1 MCNRI
6 FYISRVIVPGSPAIL
21 SAEADPER
29 RIAPLRGGKNVS
41 EHHDSIYENTQYPPR
56 ERREHREEHS
66 RRPRKRR
73 GSRAGLVLKVL
84 GTLLLVALVTGA
96 FLCCFG
102 AVYIKT
108 VILPV
113 AQSFNM
119 NDFDVGENSVMYY
132 QDKSTG
138 EYKELTTLLNT
149 TSSVWVEWDDIPKY
163 LKDAAVA
170 VEDKR
175 FYTHPGVDWMR
186 TGKAVLC
193 MFTGQDIQGGST
205 ITQQLIK
212 NLTGYNETTVKRKVI
227 EIFRALEFTK
237 KYSKDYTL
245 EWYLNIIPMGGK
257 YKGVGSASYAYFGKP
272 VNELSLAECASLI
285 SITNNP
291 SMYSPYSTARFEDPD
306 TGEILTAR
314 DKNKERQELV
324 LWLMKDQGKI
334 SQEEYDQAV
343 AEELVFVRSESETQ
357 ETDIYSWY
365 EEQVITDVKNDLM
378 DKYDYSEEMAAR
390 MLARGGL
397 RIYTCVDLDVQKA
410 AEKVYE
416 NRDNLNYTSSN
427 GQLMQSAITIID
439 NSTGDIAAIVGRVGE
454 KTGNRWKN
462 FATEAY
468 RQPGSSIKPL
478 SVYSPGLEMGVITP
492 ITIMDDYPYQ
502 LMNGSPWP
510 INSGS
515 AKYRGLTTVRS
526 GLARSVNTIALRVL
540 ADRVTVDASFNFVES
555 RYHIDL
561 VQAQQSGDTVQSD
574 MSLAPLSM
582 GGLTKG
588 VTTRQMATA
597 FAVFPSGGIYRNSRT
612 YTKVTHMVNGVE
624 EVLIENPSVQEQAVK
639 PTTAYYMN
647 SMLSGVV
654 SAEGTAGSARFSS
667 AIDIAGKTGTTSSSY
682 DRWFVGYTPY
692 YTAAVWTGYEYN
704 ARMSGTNRAIG
715 MWKLVMEQVH
725 QGLSAKKFSQPDGL
739 TTVTVC
745 KDSGLLA
752 TSYCEMDPRGSRAFT
767 DRVFRDDAPT
777 EFCTCHTQESVVTMC
792 KASPILAADGSETGL
807 WHLAGEYCPEDQLV
821 QFSLVQ
827 YDRTP
832 VGNAVAGD
840 NAYLYSTIEAEG
852 SCTVHTT
859 APIPDPEVPVSPEQP
874 EQPGTPD
881 QSGQPDSTPSQD
893 VLQNRLP

>member
-1 MCNRI
+1 M
-6 FYISRVIVPGSPAIL
+6 
-21 SAEADPER
+21 
-29 RIAPLRGGKNVS
+29 S

-56 ERREHREEHS
+56 EHQE
-66 RRPRKRR
+66 RPRRR
-73 GSRAGLVLKVL
+73 RRRSSPAAAVLKVL
-84 GTLLLVALVTGA
+84 GTLLLVGLVTGA

-108 VILPV
+108 VIIPV
-113 AQSFNM
+113 AQEFTM

-138 EYKELTTLLNT
+138 EYKELVTLLNT
-149 TSSVWVEWDDIPKY
+149 TSSIWVDSDEIPKY
-163 LKDAAVA
+163 LKEAAVA

-175 FYTHPGVDWMR
+175 FYTHPGVDWVR

-212 NLTGYNETTVKRKVI
+212 NLTGYNETTVKRKVV

-257 YKGVGSASYAYFGKP
+257 YKGVGSASYYYFGKP
-272 VNELSLAECASLI
+272 VSELSLAECASLI

-314 DKNKERQELV
+314 DKNKQRQELV

-343 AEELVFVRSESETQ
+343 AEELNFVRGEGETQ

-378 DKYDYSEEMAAR
+378 EKYNYSEDVADR

-397 RIYTCVDLDVQKA
+397 RIYTCVDLDVQHA
-410 AEKVYE
+410 AERIYE
-416 NRDNLNYTSSN
+416 NRDNLNFTSSN

-462 FATEAY
+462 LATDAY
-468 RQPGSSIKPL
+468 RQPGSSLKPL
-478 SVYSPGLEMGVITP
+478 SVYSPGLEMGVISP
-492 ITIMDDYPYQ
+492 ITVVDDYPYQ
-502 LMNGSPWP
+502 VLNGSPWP

-515 AKYRGLTTVRS
+515 ARYKGLTTVRQ
-526 GLARSVNTIALRVL
+526 GLAQSVNTIALRVL
-540 ADRVTVDASFNFVES
+540 ADRVTVDASFDFVQS

-597 FAVFPSGGIYRNSRT
+597 FAAFPSGGIYRTSRT
-612 YTKVTHMVNGVE
+612 YTKVTHMVNDVE
-624 EVLIENPSVQEQAVK
+624 EVLLDNASTQEQAVK

-654 SAEGTAGSARFSS
+654 SSAGTAGSARFSS
-667 AIDIAGKTGTTSSSY
+667 SMGIAGKTGTTSSAY

-704 ARMSGTNRAIG
+704 ARMSGPNRAIA

-725 QGLSAKKFSQPDGL
+725 KDLSAKKFAEPDGL

-767 DRVFRDDAPT
+767 DRVFREDAPT
-777 EFCTCHTQESVVTMC
+777 EFCTCHTQESVVTVC
-792 KASPILAADGSETGL
+792 KADPILNEDGSETGL
-807 WHLAGEYCPEDQLV
+807 WHLAGEFCPEDQLHQICLV
-821 QFSLVQ
+821 QF
-827 YDRTP
+827 DRTP
-832 VGNAVAGD
+832 VGDAVAAD
-840 NAYLYSTIEAEG
+840 NAYLYSNAESLG
-852 SCTVHTT
+852 VCTVHT
-859 APIPDPEVPVSPEQP
+859 APPEPEPELPPVVDPFDP
-874 EQPGTPD
+874 
-881 QSGQPDSTPSQD
+881 STWFPSTDPTQPSQD
-893 VLQNRLP
+893 LP

>member
-1 MCNRI
+1 M
-6 FYISRVIVPGSPAIL
+6 
-21 SAEADPER
+21 
-29 RIAPLRGGKNVS
+29 S

-56 ERREHREEHS
+56 EHQE
-66 RRPRKRR
+66 RPRRR
-73 GSRAGLVLKVL
+73 RRRSSPATAVLKVL
-84 GTLLLVALVTGA
+84 GTLLLVGLVTGA
-96 FLCCFG
+96 LLCCFG

-108 VILPV
+108 VIIPV
-113 AQSFNM
+113 AQEFTM

-138 EYKELTTLLNT
+138 EYKELVTLLNT
-149 TSSVWVEWDDIPKY
+149 TSSIWVDSDEIPKY
-163 LKDAAVA
+163 LKEAAVA

-175 FYTHPGVDWMR
+175 FYTHPGVDWVR

-212 NLTGYNETTVKRKVI
+212 NLTGYNETTVKRKVV

-257 YKGVGSASYAYFGKP
+257 YKGVGSASYYYFGKP
-272 VNELSLAECASLI
+272 VSELSLAECASLI

-314 DKNKERQELV
+314 DKNKQRQELV

-334 SQEEYDQAV
+334 SQEEYDHAV
-343 AEELVFVRSESETQ
+343 AEELNFVRGEGETQ

-378 DKYDYSEEMAAR
+378 EKYNYSEDVADR

-397 RIYTCVDLDVQKA
+397 RIYTCVDLDVQHA
-410 AEKVYE
+410 AEQIYE
-416 NRDNLNYTSSN
+416 NRDNLNFTSSN

-462 FATEAY
+462 LATDAY
-468 RQPGSSIKPL
+468 RQPGSSLKPL
-478 SVYSPGLEMGVITP
+478 SVYSPGLEMGVISP
-492 ITIMDDYPYQ
+492 ITVVDDYPYQ
-502 LMNGSPWP
+502 VLNGSPWP

-515 AKYRGLTTVRS
+515 ARYKGLTTVRQ
-526 GLARSVNTIALRVL
+526 GLAQSVNTIALRVL
-540 ADRVTVDASFNFVES
+540 ADRVTVDASFDFVQS

-597 FAVFPSGGIYRNSRT
+597 FAAFPSGGIYRTSRT
-612 YTKVTHMVNGVE
+612 YTKVTHMVNDVE
-624 EVLIENPSVQEQAVK
+624 EVLLDNASTQEQAVK

-654 SAEGTAGSARFSS
+654 SSAGTAGSARFSS
-667 AIDIAGKTGTTSSSY
+667 SMGIAGKTGTTSSAY

-704 ARMSGTNRAIG
+704 ARMSGPNRAIA

-725 QGLSAKKFSQPDGL
+725 KDLSAKKFAEPDGL

-767 DRVFRDDAPT
+767 DRVFREDAPT
-777 EFCTCHTQESVVTMC
+777 EFCTCHTQESVVTLC
-792 KASPILAADGSETGL
+792 KADPILNEDGSETGL
-807 WHLAGEYCPEDQLV
+807 WHLAGEFCPEDQFHQICLV
-821 QFSLVQ
+821 QF
-827 YDRTP
+827 DRTP
-832 VGNAVAGD
+832 VGDAVAAD
-840 NAYLYSTIEAEG
+840 NAYLYSNAESLG
-852 SCTVHTT
+852 VCTVHT
-859 APIPDPEVPVSPEQP
+859 APPEPEPELPPVVDPFDP
-874 EQPGTPD
+874 
-881 QSGQPDSTPSQD
+881 STWFPSTDPTQPSQD
-893 VLQNRLP
+893 LP

>member
-1 MCNRI
+1 M
-6 FYISRVIVPGSPAIL
+6 
-21 SAEADPER
+21 
-29 RIAPLRGGKNVS
+29 S

-56 ERREHREEHS
+56 EHQE
-66 RRPRKRR
+66 RPRRR
-73 GSRAGLVLKVL
+73 RRRSSPAAAVLKVL
-84 GTLLLVALVTGA
+84 GTLLLVGLVTGA

-108 VILPV
+108 VIIPV
-113 AQSFNM
+113 AQEFTM
-119 NDFDVGENSVMYY
+119 NDFDVGENSVMFY
-132 QDKSTG
+132 QDQSTG
-138 EYKELTTLLNT
+138 EYKELVTLLNT
-149 TSSVWVEWDDIPKY
+149 TSSIWVDSDEIPKY
-163 LKDAAVA
+163 LKEAAVA

-175 FYTHPGVDWMR
+175 FYTHPGVDWVR

-212 NLTGYNETTVKRKVI
+212 NLTGYNETTVKRKVV

-257 YKGVGSASYAYFGKP
+257 YKGVGSASYYYFGKP
-272 VNELSLAECASLI
+272 VSELSLAECASLI

-314 DKNKERQELV
+314 DKNKQRQELV

-343 AEELVFVRSESETQ
+343 AEELNFVRGEGETQ

-378 DKYDYSEEMAAR
+378 EKYNYSEDVADR

-397 RIYTCVDLDVQKA
+397 RIYTCVDLDVQHA
-410 AEKVYE
+410 AEQIYE
-416 NRDNLNYTSSN
+416 NRDNLNFTSSN

-462 FATEAY
+462 LATDAY
-468 RQPGSSIKPL
+468 RQPGSSLKPL
-478 SVYSPGLEMGVITP
+478 SVYSPGLEMGVISP
-492 ITIMDDYPYQ
+492 ITVVDDYPYQ
-502 LMNGSPWP
+502 VLNGSPWP

-515 AKYRGLTTVRS
+515 ARYKGLTTVRQ
-526 GLARSVNTIALRVL
+526 GLAQSVNTVALRVL
-540 ADRVTVDASFNFVES
+540 ADRVTVDASFDFIQS
-555 RYHIDL
+555 HYHIDL

-597 FAVFPSGGIYRNSRT
+597 FAAFPSGGIYRTSRT
-612 YTKVTHMVNGVE
+612 YTKVTHIVNDVE
-624 EVLIENPSVQEQAVK
+624 EVLLDNASTQEQAVK

-654 SAEGTAGSARFSS
+654 SSAGTAGSARFSS
-667 AIDIAGKTGTTSSSY
+667 SMGIAGKTGTTSSAY

-704 ARMSGTNRAIG
+704 ARMSGPNRAIA

-725 QGLSAKKFSQPDGL
+725 KDLSAKKFAEPDGL

-752 TSYCEMDPRGSRAFT
+752 TSFCEMDPRGSRAFT
-767 DRVFRDDAPT
+767 DRVFREDAPT
-777 EFCTCHTQESVVTMC
+777 EFCTCHTQESVVTLC
-792 KASPILAADGSETGL
+792 KADPILNEDGSETGL
-807 WHLAGEYCPEDQLV
+807 WHLAGDFCPEDQLHQICLV
-821 QFSLVQ
+821 QF
-827 YDRTP
+827 DRTP
-832 VGNAVAGD
+832 VGDAVAAD
-840 NAYLYSTIEAEG
+840 NAYLYSNAESLG
-852 SCTVHTT
+852 VCTVHT
-859 APIPDPEVPVSPEQP
+859 APPEPEPELPPVDPEDPDAPVQP
-874 EQPGTPD
+874 DPD
-881 QSGQPDSTPSQD
+881 QSRFPFGFE
-893 VLQNRLP
+893 LPF

>member
-1 MCNRI
+1 M
-6 FYISRVIVPGSPAIL
+6 
-21 SAEADPER
+21 
-29 RIAPLRGGKNVS
+29 S

-56 ERREHREEHS
+56 EHQERPRR
-66 RRPRKRR
+66 RKRR
-73 GSRAGLVLKVL
+73 SNAASAVLKVL
-84 GTLLLVALVTGA
+84 GTLLLVGLVTGA
-96 FLCCFG
+96 LLCCFG

-108 VILPV
+108 VIIPI
-113 AQSFNM
+113 AQEFTM

-132 QDKSTG
+132 EDKTSG
-138 EYKELTTLLNT
+138 EYKELVTLLNT
-149 TSSVWVEWDDIPKY
+149 TSSIWVDSDEIPKY
-163 LKDAAVA
+163 LKEAAVA

-175 FYTHPGVDWMR
+175 FYTHPGVDWVR

-212 NLTGYNETTVKRKVI
+212 NLTGYNETTVKRKVV

-257 YKGVGSASYAYFGKP
+257 YKGVGSASYYYFGKP
-272 VNELSLAECASLI
+272 VSELSLAECASLI

-314 DKNKERQELV
+314 DKNKQRQELV

-343 AEELVFVRSESETQ
+343 AEELNFVRGEGETQ

-378 DKYDYSEEMAAR
+378 EKYNYSEDVADR

-397 RIYTCVDLDVQKA
+397 RIYTCVDLDVQHA
-410 AEKVYE
+410 AEQIYE
-416 NRDNLNYTSSN
+416 NRDNLNFTSSN

-439 NSTGDIAAIVGRVGE
+439 NSTGDIVAIVGRVGE

-462 FATEAY
+462 LATDAY
-468 RQPGSSIKPL
+468 RQPGSSLKPL
-478 SVYSPGLEMGVITP
+478 SVYSPGLEMGVISP
-492 ITIMDDYPYQ
+492 ITVVDDYPYQ
-502 LMNGSPWP
+502 VLNGSPWP

-515 AKYRGLTTVRS
+515 ARYKGLTTVRQ
-526 GLARSVNTIALRVL
+526 GLAQSVNTIALRVL
-540 ADRVTVDASFNFVES
+540 ADRVTVDASFDFVQS

-561 VQAQQSGDTVQSD
+561 VQAQRSGDTVQSD

-597 FAVFPSGGIYRNSRT
+597 FAAFPSGGIYRTSRT
-612 YTKVTHMVNGVE
+612 YTKVTHIVNDVE
-624 EVLIENPSVQEQAVK
+624 EVLLDNASTQEQAVK

-654 SAEGTAGSARFSS
+654 SSAGTAGSARFSS
-667 AIDIAGKTGTTSSSY
+667 SMGIAGKTGTTSSAY

-704 ARMSGTNRAIG
+704 ARMSGPNRAIA

-725 QGLSAKKFSQPDGL
+725 KDLSAKKFAEPDGL

-767 DRVFRDDAPT
+767 DRVFREDAPT
-777 EFCTCHTQESVVTMC
+777 EFCTCHTQESVVTVC
-792 KASPILAADGSETGL
+792 KADPILNEDGSETGL
-807 WHLAGEYCPEDQLV
+807 WHLAGEFCPEDQFHQICLV
-821 QFSLVQ
+821 QF
-827 YDRTP
+827 DRTP
-832 VGNAVAGD
+832 VGDAVAAD
-840 NAYLYSTIEAEG
+840 NAYLYSNAESLG
-852 SCTVHTT
+852 VCTVHT
-859 APIPDPEVPVSPEQP
+859 APPEPEPELPPVVDPFDP
-874 EQPGTPD
+874 
-881 QSGQPDSTPSQD
+881 STWFPSTDPTQPSQD
-893 VLQNRLP
+893 LP

>member
-1 MCNRI
+1 M
-6 FYISRVIVPGSPAIL
+6 
-21 SAEADPER
+21 
-29 RIAPLRGGKNVS
+29 S

-56 ERREHREEHS
+56 EHQE
-66 RRPRKRR
+66 RPRRR
-73 GSRAGLVLKVL
+73 RRRSSPAAAVLKVL
-84 GTLLLVALVTGA
+84 GTLLLVGLVTGA

-108 VILPV
+108 VIIPI
-113 AQSFNM
+113 AQEFTM

-132 QDKSTG
+132 EDKTSG
-138 EYKELTTLLNT
+138 EYKELVTLLNT
-149 TSSVWVEWDDIPKY
+149 TSSIWVDSDEIPKY
-163 LKDAAVA
+163 LKEAAVA

-175 FYTHPGVDWMR
+175 FYTHPGVDWVR

-212 NLTGYNETTVKRKVI
+212 NLTGYNETTVKRKVV

-257 YKGVGSASYAYFGKP
+257 YKGVGSASYYYFGKP
-272 VNELSLAECASLI
+272 VSELSLAECASLI

-314 DKNKERQELV
+314 DKNKQRQELV

-343 AEELVFVRSESETQ
+343 AEELNFVRGEGETQ

-378 DKYDYSEEMAAR
+378 EKYNYSEDVADR

-397 RIYTCVDLDVQKA
+397 RIYTCVDLDVQRA
-410 AEKVYE
+410 AEQIYE
-416 NRDNLNYTSSN
+416 KRDNLNFTSSN

-462 FATEAY
+462 LATDAY
-468 RQPGSSIKPL
+468 RQPGSSLKPL
-478 SVYSPGLEMGVITP
+478 SVYSPGLEMGVISP
-492 ITIMDDYPYQ
+492 ISVVDDYPYQ
-502 LMNGSPWP
+502 VLNGSPWP

-515 AKYRGLTTVRS
+515 ARYKGLTTVRQ
-526 GLARSVNTIALRVL
+526 GLAQSVNTVALRVL
-540 ADRVTVDASFNFVES
+540 ADRVTVDASFDFVQS

-597 FAVFPSGGIYRNSRT
+597 FAAFPSGGIYRTSRT
-612 YTKVTHMVNGVE
+612 YTKVTHIVNDVE
-624 EVLIENPSVQEQAVK
+624 EVLLDNASTQEQAVK

-654 SAEGTAGSARFSS
+654 SSAGTAGSARFSS
-667 AIDIAGKTGTTSSSY
+667 SMGIAGKTGTTSSAY

-704 ARMSGTNRAIG
+704 ARMSGPNRAIA

-725 QGLSAKKFSQPDGL
+725 KDLSAKKFAEPDGL

-752 TSYCEMDPRGSRAFT
+752 TSFCEMDPRGSRAFT
-767 DRVFRDDAPT
+767 DRVFREDAPT
-777 EFCTCHTQESVVTMC
+777 EFCTCHTQESVVTVC
-792 KASPILAADGSETGL
+792 KADPILNEDGSETGL
-807 WHLAGEYCPEDQLV
+807 WHLAGEFCPEDQLHQICLV
-821 QFSLVQ
+821 QF
-827 YDRTP
+827 DRTP
-832 VGNAVAGD
+832 VGDAVAAD
-840 NAYLYSTIEAEG
+840 NAYLYSNTESLG
-852 SCTVHTT
+852 VCTVHT
-859 APIPDPEVPVSPEQP
+859 APPEPEPELPPVVDPFDP
-874 EQPGTPD
+874 
-881 QSGQPDSTPSQD
+881 STWFPSTDPTQPSQD
-893 VLQNRLP
+893 LP

>member
-1 MCNRI
+1 M
-6 FYISRVIVPGSPAIL
+6 
-21 SAEADPER
+21 
-29 RIAPLRGGKNVS
+29 S

-56 ERREHREEHS
+56 EHQE
-66 RRPRKRR
+66 RPRRR
-73 GSRAGLVLKVL
+73 RRRSSPAAAVLKVL
-84 GTLLLVALVTGA
+84 GTLLLVGLVTGA
-96 FLCCFG
+96 LLCCFG

-108 VILPV
+108 VIIPV
-113 AQSFNM
+113 AQEFTM

-138 EYKELTTLLNT
+138 EYKELVTLLNT
-149 TSSVWVEWDDIPKY
+149 TSSIWVDSDEIPKY
-163 LKDAAVA
+163 LKEAAVA

-175 FYTHPGVDWMR
+175 FYTHPGVDWVR

-212 NLTGYNETTVKRKVI
+212 NLTGYNETTVKRKVV

-257 YKGVGSASYAYFGKP
+257 YKGVGSASYYYFGKP
-272 VNELSLAECASLI
+272 VSELSLAECASLI

-314 DKNKERQELV
+314 DKNKQRQELV

-343 AEELVFVRSESETQ
+343 AEELNFVRGEGETQ

-378 DKYDYSEEMAAR
+378 EKYNYSEDVADR

-397 RIYTCVDLDVQKA
+397 RIYTCVDLDVQHA
-410 AEKVYE
+410 AERIYE

-462 FATEAY
+462 LATDAY
-468 RQPGSSIKPL
+468 RQPGSSLKPL
-478 SVYSPGLEMGVITP
+478 SVYSPGLEMGVISP
-492 ITIMDDYPYQ
+492 ITVVDDYPYQ
-502 LMNGSPWP
+502 VLNGSPWP

-515 AKYRGLTTVRS
+515 ARYKGLTTVRQ
-526 GLARSVNTIALRVL
+526 GLAQSVNTIALRVL
-540 ADRVTVDASFNFVES
+540 ADRVTVDASFDFVQS

-597 FAVFPSGGIYRNSRT
+597 FAAFPSGGIYRTSRT
-612 YTKVTHMVNGVE
+612 YTKVTHMVNDVE
-624 EVLIENPSVQEQAVK
+624 EVLLDNASTQEQAVK

-654 SAEGTAGSARFSS
+654 SSAGTAGSARFSS
-667 AIDIAGKTGTTSSSY
+667 SMGIAGKTGTTSSAY

-704 ARMSGTNRAIG
+704 ARMSGPNRAIA

-725 QGLSAKKFSQPDGL
+725 KDLSAKKFAEPDGL

-767 DRVFRDDAPT
+767 DRVFREDAPT
-777 EFCTCHTQESVVTMC
+777 EFCTCHTQESVVTVC
-792 KASPILAADGSETGL
+792 KADPILNEDGSETGL
-807 WHLAGEYCPEDQLV
+807 WHLAGEFCPEDQLHQICLV
-821 QFSLVQ
+821 QF
-827 YDRTP
+827 DRTP
-832 VGNAVAGD
+832 VGDAVAAD
-840 NAYLYSTIEAEG
+840 NAYLYSNAESLG
-852 SCTVHTT
+852 VCTVHT
-859 APIPDPEVPVSPEQP
+859 APPEPEPELPPVVDPFDP
-874 EQPGTPD
+874 
-881 QSGQPDSTPSQD
+881 STWFPSTDPTQPSQD
-893 VLQNRLP
+893 LP

>member
-1 MCNRI
+1 M
-6 FYISRVIVPGSPAIL
+6 
-21 SAEADPER
+21 
-29 RIAPLRGGKNVS
+29 S

-56 ERREHREEHS
+56 EHQE
-66 RRPRKRR
+66 RPRRR
-73 GSRAGLVLKVL
+73 RRRSSPAAAVLKVL
-84 GTLLLVALVTGA
+84 GTLLLVGLVTGA
-96 FLCCFG
+96 LLCCFG

-108 VILPV
+108 VIIPI
-113 AQSFNM
+113 AQEFTM

-138 EYKELTTLLNT
+138 EYKELVTLLNT
-149 TSSVWVEWDDIPKY
+149 TSSIWVDSDEIPKY
-163 LKDAAVA
+163 LKEAAVA

-175 FYTHPGVDWMR
+175 FYTHPGVDWVR

-212 NLTGYNETTVKRKVI
+212 NLTGYNETTVKRKVV

-257 YKGVGSASYAYFGKP
+257 YKGVGSASYYYFGKP
-272 VNELSLAECASLI
+272 VSELSLAECASLI

-314 DKNKERQELV
+314 DKNKQRQELV

-334 SQEEYDQAV
+334 SQEEYDHAV
-343 AEELVFVRSESETQ
+343 AEELNFVRGEGETQ

-378 DKYDYSEEMAAR
+378 EKYNYSEDVADR

-397 RIYTCVDLDVQKA
+397 RIYTCVDLDVQHA
-410 AEKVYE
+410 AEQIYE
-416 NRDNLNYTSSN
+416 NRDNLNFTSSN

-462 FATEAY
+462 LATDAY
-468 RQPGSSIKPL
+468 RQPGSSLKPL
-478 SVYSPGLEMGVITP
+478 SVYSPGLEMGVISP
-492 ITIMDDYPYQ
+492 ITVVDDYPYQ
-502 LMNGSPWP
+502 VLNGSPWP

-515 AKYRGLTTVRS
+515 ARYKGLTTVRQ
-526 GLARSVNTIALRVL
+526 GLAQSVNTIALRVL
-540 ADRVTVDASFNFVES
+540 ADRVTVDASFDFVQS

-597 FAVFPSGGIYRNSRT
+597 FAAFPSGGIYRTSRT
-612 YTKVTHMVNGVE
+612 YTKVTHIVNDVE
-624 EVLIENPSVQEQAVK
+624 EVLLDNASTQEQAVK

-654 SAEGTAGSARFSS
+654 SSAGTAGSARFSS
-667 AIDIAGKTGTTSSSY
+667 SMGIAGKTGTTSSAY

-704 ARMSGTNRAIG
+704 ARMSGPNRAIA

-725 QGLSAKKFSQPDGL
+725 KDLSAKKFAEPDGL

-767 DRVFRDDAPT
+767 DRVFREDAPT
-777 EFCTCHTQESVVTMC
+777 EFCTCHTQESVVTVC
-792 KASPILAADGSETGL
+792 KADPILNEDGSETGL
-807 WHLAGEYCPEDQLV
+807 WHLAGEFCPEDQLHQICLV
-821 QFSLVQ
+821 QF
-827 YDRTP
+827 DRTP
-832 VGNAVAGD
+832 VGDAVAAD
-840 NAYLYSTIEAEG
+840 NAYLYSNAESLG
-852 SCTVHTT
+852 VCTVHT
-859 APIPDPEVPVSPEQP
+859 APPEPEPELPPVVDPFDP
-874 EQPGTPD
+874 
-881 QSGQPDSTPSQD
+881 STWFPSTDPTQPSQD
-893 VLQNRLP
+893 LP

>member
-1 MCNRI
+1 M
-6 FYISRVIVPGSPAIL
+6 
-21 SAEADPER
+21 
-29 RIAPLRGGKNVS
+29 S

-56 ERREHREEHS
+56 EHQE
-66 RRPRKRR
+66 RPRRR
-73 GSRAGLVLKVL
+73 RRRSSPAAAVLKVL
-84 GTLLLVALVTGA
+84 GTLLLVGLVTGA

-108 VILPV
+108 VIIPV
-113 AQSFNM
+113 AQEFTM
-119 NDFDVGENSVMYY
+119 NDFDVGENSVMFY
-132 QDKSTG
+132 QDQSTG
-138 EYKELTTLLNT
+138 EYKELVTLLNT
-149 TSSVWVEWDDIPKY
+149 TSSIWVDSDEIPKY
-163 LKDAAVA
+163 LKEAAVA

-175 FYTHPGVDWMR
+175 FYTHPGVDWVR

-212 NLTGYNETTVKRKVI
+212 NLTGYNETTVKRKVV

-257 YKGVGSASYAYFGKP
+257 YKGVGSASYYYFGKP
-272 VNELSLAECASLI
+272 VSELSLAECASLI

-314 DKNKERQELV
+314 DKNKQRQELV

-343 AEELVFVRSESETQ
+343 AEELNFVRGEGETQ

-378 DKYDYSEEMAAR
+378 EKYNYSEDVADR

-397 RIYTCVDLDVQKA
+397 RIYTCVDLDVQHA
-410 AEKVYE
+410 AEQIYE
-416 NRDNLNYTSSN
+416 NRDNLNFTSSN

-462 FATEAY
+462 LATDAY
-468 RQPGSSIKPL
+468 RQPGSSLKPL
-478 SVYSPGLEMGVITP
+478 SVYSPGLEMGVISP
-492 ITIMDDYPYQ
+492 ITVVDDYPYQ
-502 LMNGSPWP
+502 VLNGSPWP

-515 AKYRGLTTVRS
+515 ARYKGLTTVRQ
-526 GLARSVNTIALRVL
+526 GLAQSVNTIALRVL
-540 ADRVTVDASFNFVES
+540 ADRVTVDASFDFVQS

-597 FAVFPSGGIYRNSRT
+597 FAAFPSGGIYRTSRT
-612 YTKVTHMVNGVE
+612 YTKVTHIVNDVE
-624 EVLIENPSVQEQAVK
+624 EVLLDNASTQEQAVK

-654 SAEGTAGSARFSS
+654 SSAGTAGSARFSS
-667 AIDIAGKTGTTSSSY
+667 SMDIAGKTGTTSSAY

-704 ARMSGTNRAIG
+704 ARMSGPNRAIA

-725 QGLSAKKFSQPDGL
+725 KDLSAKKFAEPDGL

-767 DRVFRDDAPT
+767 DRVFREDAPT
-777 EFCTCHTQESVVTMC
+777 EFCTCHTQESVVTVC
-792 KASPILAADGSETGL
+792 KADPILNEDGSETGL
-807 WHLAGEYCPEDQLV
+807 WHLAGEFCPEDQLHQICLV
-821 QFSLVQ
+821 QF
-827 YDRTP
+827 DRTP
-832 VGNAVAGD
+832 VGDAVAAD
-840 NAYLYSTIEAEG
+840 NAYLYSNAESLG
-852 SCTVHTT
+852 VCTVHT
-859 APIPDPEVPVSPEQP
+859 APPEPEPELPPVVDPFDP
-874 EQPGTPD
+874 
-881 QSGQPDSTPSQD
+881 STWFPSTDPTQPSQD
-893 VLQNRLP
+893 LP

>member
-1 MCNRI
+1 M
-6 FYISRVIVPGSPAIL
+6 
-21 SAEADPER
+21 
-29 RIAPLRGGKNVS
+29 S

-56 ERREHREEHS
+56 ERQE
-66 RRPRKRR
+66 RPRRR
-73 GSRAGLVLKVL
+73 RRRSSPAAAVLKVL
-84 GTLLLVALVTGA
+84 GTLLLVGLVTGA
-96 FLCCFG
+96 LLCCFG

-108 VILPV
+108 VIIPI
-113 AQSFNM
+113 AQEFTM

-132 QDKSTG
+132 EDKTSG
-138 EYKELTTLLNT
+138 EYKELVTLLNT
-149 TSSVWVEWDDIPKY
+149 TSSIWVDSDEIPKY
-163 LKDAAVA
+163 LKEAAVA

-175 FYTHPGVDWMR
+175 FYTHPGVDWVR

-212 NLTGYNETTVKRKVI
+212 NLTGYNETTVKRKVV

-257 YKGVGSASYAYFGKP
+257 YKGVGSASYYYFGKP
-272 VNELSLAECASLI
+272 VSELSLAECASLI

-291 SMYSPYSTARFEDPD
+291 SMYRPYSTARFEDPD

-314 DKNKERQELV
+314 DKNKQRQELV

-343 AEELVFVRSESETQ
+343 AEELNFVRGEGETQ

-378 DKYDYSEEMAAR
+378 EKYNYSEDVADR

-397 RIYTCVDLDVQKA
+397 RIYTCVDLDVQRA
-410 AEKVYE
+410 AEQIYE
-416 NRDNLNYTSSN
+416 NRDNLNFTSSN

-462 FATEAY
+462 LATDAY
-468 RQPGSSIKPL
+468 RQPGSSLKPL
-478 SVYSPGLEMGVITP
+478 SVYSPGLEMGVISP
-492 ITIMDDYPYQ
+492 ITVVDDYPYQ
-502 LMNGSPWP
+502 VLNGSPWP

-515 AKYRGLTTVRS
+515 ARYKGLTTVRQ
-526 GLARSVNTIALRVL
+526 GLAQSVNTVALRVL
-540 ADRVTVDASFNFVES
+540 ADRVTVDASFDFIQS

-597 FAVFPSGGIYRNSRT
+597 FAAFPSGGIYRTSRT
-612 YTKVTHMVNGVE
+612 YTKVTHIVNDVE
-624 EVLIENPSVQEQAVK
+624 EVLLDNASTQEQAVK

-654 SAEGTAGSARFSS
+654 SSAGTAGSARFSS
-667 AIDIAGKTGTTSSSY
+667 SMGIAGKTGTTSSAY

-704 ARMSGTNRAIG
+704 ARMSGPNRAIA

-725 QGLSAKKFSQPDGL
+725 KDLSAKKFAEPDGL

-752 TSYCEMDPRGSRAFT
+752 TSFCEMDPRGSRAFT
-767 DRVFRDDAPT
+767 DRVFREDAPT
-777 EFCTCHTQESVVTMC
+777 EFCTCHTQESVVTVC
-792 KASPILAADGSETGL
+792 KADPILNEDGSETGL
-807 WHLAGEYCPEDQLV
+807 WHLAGEFCPEDQFHQICLV
-821 QFSLVQ
+821 QF
-827 YDRTP
+827 DRTP
-832 VGNAVAGD
+832 VGDAVAAD
-840 NAYLYSTIEAEG
+840 NAYLYSNAESLG
-852 SCTVHTT
+852 VCTVHT
-859 APIPDPEVPVSPEQP
+859 APPEPEPELPPVDPEDPDAPVQP
-874 EQPGTPD
+874 DPD
-881 QSGQPDSTPSQD
+881 QSRFPFGFE
-893 VLQNRLP
+893 LPF

>member
-1 MCNRI
+1 M
-6 FYISRVIVPGSPAIL
+6 
-21 SAEADPER
+21 
-29 RIAPLRGGKNVS
+29 S

-56 ERREHREEHS
+56 EHQE
-66 RRPRKRR
+66 RPRRR
-73 GSRAGLVLKVL
+73 RRRSSPAAAVLKVL
-84 GTLLLVALVTGA
+84 GTLLLVGLVTGA

-108 VILPV
+108 VIIPV
-113 AQSFNM
+113 AQEFTM

-138 EYKELTTLLNT
+138 EYKELVTLLNT
-149 TSSVWVEWDDIPKY
+149 TSSIWVDSDEIPKY
-163 LKDAAVA
+163 LKEAAVA

-175 FYTHPGVDWMR
+175 FYTHPGVDWVR

-212 NLTGYNETTVKRKVI
+212 NLTGYNETTVKRKVV

-257 YKGVGSASYAYFGKP
+257 YKGVGSASYYYFGKP
-272 VNELSLAECASLI
+272 VSELSLAECASLI

-314 DKNKERQELV
+314 DKNKQRQELV

-334 SQEEYDQAV
+334 SQEEYDHAV
-343 AEELVFVRSESETQ
+343 AEELNFVRGEGETQ

-378 DKYDYSEEMAAR
+378 EKYNYSEDVADR

-397 RIYTCVDLDVQKA
+397 RIYTCVDLDVQHA
-410 AEKVYE
+410 AEQIYE
-416 NRDNLNYTSSN
+416 NRDNLNFTSSN

-462 FATEAY
+462 LATDAY
-468 RQPGSSIKPL
+468 RQPGSSLKPL
-478 SVYSPGLEMGVITP
+478 SVYSPGLEMGVISP
-492 ITIMDDYPYQ
+492 ITVVDDYPYQ
-502 LMNGSPWP
+502 VLNGSPWP

-515 AKYRGLTTVRS
+515 ARYKGLTTVRQ
-526 GLARSVNTIALRVL
+526 GLAQSVNTIALRVL
-540 ADRVTVDASFNFVES
+540 ADRVTVDASFDFVQS

-597 FAVFPSGGIYRNSRT
+597 FAAFPSGGIYRTSRT
-612 YTKVTHMVNGVE
+612 YTKVTHMVNDVE
-624 EVLIENPSVQEQAVK
+624 EVLLDNASTQEQAVK

-654 SAEGTAGSARFSS
+654 SSAGTAGSARFSS
-667 AIDIAGKTGTTSSSY
+667 SMGIAGKTGTTSSAY

-704 ARMSGTNRAIG
+704 ARMSGPNRAIA

-725 QGLSAKKFSQPDGL
+725 KDLSAKKFAEPDGL

-767 DRVFRDDAPT
+767 DRVFREDAPT
-777 EFCTCHTQESVVTMC
+777 EFCTCHTQESVVTVC
-792 KASPILAADGSETGL
+792 KADPILNEDGSETGL
-807 WHLAGEYCPEDQLV
+807 WHLAGEFCPEDQLHQICLV
-821 QFSLVQ
+821 QF
-827 YDRTP
+827 DRTP
-832 VGNAVAGD
+832 VGDAVAAD
-840 NAYLYSTIEAEG
+840 NAYLYSNAESLG
-852 SCTVHTT
+852 VCTVHT
-859 APIPDPEVPVSPEQP
+859 APPEPEPELPPVVDPFDP
-874 EQPGTPD
+874 
-881 QSGQPDSTPSQD
+881 STWFPSTDPTQPSQD
-893 VLQNRLP
+893 LP

>member
-1 MCNRI
+1 M
-6 FYISRVIVPGSPAIL
+6 
-21 SAEADPER
+21 
-29 RIAPLRGGKNVS
+29 S

-56 ERREHREEHS
+56 EHQERPRR
-66 RRPRKRR
+66 RKRR
-73 GSRAGLVLKVL
+73 SSPAAAVLKVL
-84 GTLLLVALVTGA
+84 GTLLLVGLVTGA

-108 VILPV
+108 VIIPI
-113 AQSFNM
+113 AQEFTM

-132 QDKSTG
+132 EDKTSG
-138 EYKELTTLLNT
+138 EYKELVTLLNT
-149 TSSVWVEWDDIPKY
+149 TSSIWVDSDEIPKY
-163 LKDAAVA
+163 LKEAAVA

-175 FYTHPGVDWMR
+175 FYTHPGVDWVR

-212 NLTGYNETTVKRKVI
+212 NLTGYNETTVKRKVV

-257 YKGVGSASYAYFGKP
+257 YKGVGSASYYYFGKP
-272 VNELSLAECASLI
+272 VSELSLAECASLI

-314 DKNKERQELV
+314 DKNKQRQELV

-343 AEELVFVRSESETQ
+343 AEELNFVRGEGETQ

-378 DKYDYSEEMAAR
+378 EKYNYSEDVADR

-397 RIYTCVDLDVQKA
+397 RIYTCVDLDVQRA
-410 AEKVYE
+410 AEQIYE
-416 NRDNLNYTSSN
+416 NRDNLNFTSSN

-462 FATEAY
+462 LATDAY
-468 RQPGSSIKPL
+468 RQPGSSLKPL
-478 SVYSPGLEMGVITP
+478 SVYSPGLEMGVISP
-492 ITIMDDYPYQ
+492 ITVVDDYPYQ
-502 LMNGSPWP
+502 VLNGSPWP

-515 AKYRGLTTVRS
+515 ARYKGLTTVRQ
-526 GLARSVNTIALRVL
+526 GLAQSVNTVALRVL
-540 ADRVTVDASFNFVES
+540 ADRVTVDASFDFIQS

-597 FAVFPSGGIYRNSRT
+597 FAAFPSGGIYRTSRT
-612 YTKVTHMVNGVE
+612 YTKVTHIVNDVE
-624 EVLIENPSVQEQAVK
+624 EVLLDNASTQEQAVK

-654 SAEGTAGSARFSS
+654 SSAGTAGSARFSS
-667 AIDIAGKTGTTSSSY
+667 SMGIAGKTGTTSSAY

-704 ARMSGTNRAIG
+704 ARMSGPNRAIA

-725 QGLSAKKFSQPDGL
+725 KDLSAKKFAEPDGL

-752 TSYCEMDPRGSRAFT
+752 TSFCEMDPRGSRAFT
-767 DRVFRDDAPT
+767 DRVFREDAPT
-777 EFCTCHTQESVVTMC
+777 EFCTCHTQESVVTVC
-792 KASPILAADGSETGL
+792 KADPILNEDGSETGL
-807 WHLAGEYCPEDQLV
+807 WHLAGEFCPEDQFHQICLV
-821 QFSLVQ
+821 QF
-827 YDRTP
+827 DRTP
-832 VGNAVAGD
+832 VGDAVAAD
-840 NAYLYSTIEAEG
+840 NAYLYSNAESLG
-852 SCTVHTT
+852 VCTVHT
-859 APIPDPEVPVSPEQP
+859 APPEPELPPVVDPFDP
-874 EQPGTPD
+874 
-881 QSGQPDSTPSQD
+881 STWFPSTDPTQPSQD
-893 VLQNRLP
+893 LP

>member
-1 MCNRI
+1 M
-6 FYISRVIVPGSPAIL
+6 
-21 SAEADPER
+21 
-29 RIAPLRGGKNVS
+29 S

-56 ERREHREEHS
+56 EHQE
-66 RRPRKRR
+66 RPRRR
-73 GSRAGLVLKVL
+73 RRRSSPAAAVLKVL
-84 GTLLLVALVTGA
+84 GTLLLVGLVTGA
-96 FLCCFG
+96 LLCCFG

-108 VILPV
+108 VIIPI
-113 AQSFNM
+113 AQEFTM

-138 EYKELTTLLNT
+138 EYKELVTLLNT
-149 TSSVWVEWDDIPKY
+149 TSSIWVDSDEIPKY
-163 LKDAAVA
+163 LKEAAVA

-175 FYTHPGVDWMR
+175 FYTHPGVDWVR

-212 NLTGYNETTVKRKVI
+212 NLTGYNETTVKRKVV

-257 YKGVGSASYAYFGKP
+257 YKGVGSASYYYFGKP
-272 VNELSLAECASLI
+272 VSELSLAECASLI

-314 DKNKERQELV
+314 DKNKQRQELV

-343 AEELVFVRSESETQ
+343 AEELNFVRGEGETQ

-378 DKYDYSEEMAAR
+378 EKYNYSEDVADR

-397 RIYTCVDLDVQKA
+397 RIYTCVDLDVQHA
-410 AEKVYE
+410 AEQIYE
-416 NRDNLNYTSSN
+416 NRDNLNFTSSN

-462 FATEAY
+462 LATDAY
-468 RQPGSSIKPL
+468 RQPGSSLKPL
-478 SVYSPGLEMGVITP
+478 SVYSPGLEMGVISP
-492 ITIMDDYPYQ
+492 ISVVDDYPYQ
-502 LMNGSPWP
+502 VLNGSPWP

-515 AKYRGLTTVRS
+515 ARYKGLTTVRQ
-526 GLARSVNTIALRVL
+526 GLAQSVNTVALRVL
-540 ADRVTVDASFNFVES
+540 ADRVTVDASFDFVQS

-597 FAVFPSGGIYRNSRT
+597 FAAFPSGGIYRTSRT
-612 YTKVTHMVNGVE
+612 YTKVTHIVNDVE
-624 EVLIENPSVQEQAVK
+624 EVLLDNASTQEQAVN

-654 SAEGTAGSARFSS
+654 SSAGTAGSARFSS
-667 AIDIAGKTGTTSSSY
+667 SMGIAGKTGTTSSAY

-704 ARMSGTNRAIG
+704 ARMSGPNRAIA

-725 QGLSAKKFSQPDGL
+725 KDLSAKKFAEPDGL

-767 DRVFRDDAPT
+767 DRVFREDAPT
-777 EFCTCHTQESVVTMC
+777 EFCTCHTQESVVTVC
-792 KASPILAADGSETGL
+792 KADPILNEDGSETGL
-807 WHLAGEYCPEDQLV
+807 WHLAGEFCPEDQLHQICLV
-821 QFSLVQ
+821 QF
-827 YDRTP
+827 DRTP
-832 VGNAVAGD
+832 VGDAVAAD
-840 NAYLYSTIEAEG
+840 NAYLYSNAESLG
-852 SCTVHTT
+852 VCTVHT
-859 APIPDPEVPVSPEQP
+859 APPEPEPELPPVVDPFDP
-874 EQPGTPD
+874 
-881 QSGQPDSTPSQD
+881 STWFPSTDPTQPSQD
-893 VLQNRLP
+893 LP

>member
-1 MCNRI
+1 M
-6 FYISRVIVPGSPAIL
+6 
-21 SAEADPER
+21 
-29 RIAPLRGGKNVS
+29 S

-56 ERREHREEHS
+56 EHQE
-66 RRPRKRR
+66 RPRRR
-73 GSRAGLVLKVL
+73 RRRSSPAAAVLKVL
-84 GTLLLVALVTGA
+84 GTLLLVGLVTGA

-108 VILPV
+108 VIIPI
-113 AQSFNM
+113 AQEFTM

-132 QDKSTG
+132 EDKTSG
-138 EYKELTTLLNT
+138 EYKELVTLLNT
-149 TSSVWVEWDDIPKY
+149 TSSIWVDSDEIPKY
-163 LKDAAVA
+163 LKEAAVA

-175 FYTHPGVDWMR
+175 FYTHPGVDWVR

-212 NLTGYNETTVKRKVI
+212 NLTGYNETTVKRKVV

-257 YKGVGSASYAYFGKP
+257 YKGVGSASYYYFGKP
-272 VNELSLAECASLI
+272 VSELSLAECASLI

-314 DKNKERQELV
+314 DKNKQRQELV

-343 AEELVFVRSESETQ
+343 AEELNFVRGEGETQ

-378 DKYDYSEEMAAR
+378 EKYNYSEDVADR

-397 RIYTCVDLDVQKA
+397 RIYTCVDLDVQRA
-410 AEKVYE
+410 AERIYE
-416 NRDNLNYTSSN
+416 NRDNLNFTSSN

-462 FATEAY
+462 LATDAY
-468 RQPGSSIKPL
+468 RQPGSSLKPL
-478 SVYSPGLEMGVITP
+478 SVYSPGLEMGVISP
-492 ITIMDDYPYQ
+492 ITVVDDYPYQ
-502 LMNGSPWP
+502 VLNGSPWP

-515 AKYRGLTTVRS
+515 ARYKGLTTVRQ
-526 GLARSVNTIALRVL
+526 GLAQSVNTVALRVL
-540 ADRVTVDASFNFVES
+540 ADRVTVDASFDFVQS

-597 FAVFPSGGIYRNSRT
+597 FAAFPSGGIYRTSRT
-612 YTKVTHMVNGVE
+612 YTKVTHIVNDVE
-624 EVLIENPSVQEQAVK
+624 EVLLDNASTQEQAVK

-654 SAEGTAGSARFSS
+654 SSAGTAGSARFSS
-667 AIDIAGKTGTTSSSY
+667 SMGIAGKTGTTSSAY

-704 ARMSGTNRAIG
+704 ARMSGPNRAIA

-725 QGLSAKKFSQPDGL
+725 KDLSAKKFAEPDGL

-752 TSYCEMDPRGSRAFT
+752 TSFCEMDPRGSRAFT
-767 DRVFRDDAPT
+767 DRVFREDAPT
-777 EFCTCHTQESVVTMC
+777 EFCTCHTQESVVTVC
-792 KASPILAADGSETGL
+792 KADPILNEDGSETGL
-807 WHLAGEYCPEDQLV
+807 WHLAGEFCPEDQLHQICLV
-821 QFSLVQ
+821 QF
-827 YDRTP
+827 DRTP
-832 VGNAVAGD
+832 VGNAVAAD
-840 NAYLYSTIEAEG
+840 NAYLYSNAESLG
-852 SCTVHTT
+852 VCTVHT
-859 APIPDPEVPVSPEQP
+859 APPEPEPELPPVDLEDPDAPVQP
-874 EQPGTPD
+874 DPD
-881 QSGQPDSTPSQD
+881 QSRFPFGFE
-893 VLQNRLP
+893 LPF

>member
-1 MCNRI
+1 M
-6 FYISRVIVPGSPAIL
+6 
-21 SAEADPER
+21 
-29 RIAPLRGGKNVS
+29 S

-56 ERREHREEHS
+56 EHQE
-66 RRPRKRR
+66 RPRRR
-73 GSRAGLVLKVL
+73 RRRSSPAAAVLKVL
-84 GTLLLVALVTGA
+84 GTLLLVGLVTGA

-108 VILPV
+108 VIIPV
-113 AQSFNM
+113 AQEFTM

-138 EYKELTTLLNT
+138 EYKELVTLLNT
-149 TSSVWVEWDDIPKY
+149 TSSIWVDSEEIPKY
-163 LKDAAVA
+163 LKEAAVA

-175 FYTHPGVDWMR
+175 FYTHPGVDWVR

-212 NLTGYNETTVKRKVI
+212 NLTGYNETTVKRKVV

-257 YKGVGSASYAYFGKP
+257 YKGVGSASYYYFGKP
-272 VNELSLAECASLI
+272 VSELSLAECASLI

-314 DKNKERQELV
+314 DKNKQRQELV

-343 AEELVFVRSESETQ
+343 AEELNFVRGEGETQ

-378 DKYDYSEEMAAR
+378 EKYNYSEDVADR

-397 RIYTCVDLDVQKA
+397 RIYTCVDLDVQHA
-410 AEKVYE
+410 AEQIYE
-416 NRDNLNYTSSN
+416 NRDNLNFTSSN

-462 FATEAY
+462 LATDAY
-468 RQPGSSIKPL
+468 RQPGSSLKPL
-478 SVYSPGLEMGVITP
+478 SVYSPGLEMGVISP
-492 ITIMDDYPYQ
+492 ITVVDDYPYQ
-502 LMNGSPWP
+502 VLNGSPWP

-515 AKYRGLTTVRS
+515 ARYKGLTTVRQ
-526 GLARSVNTIALRVL
+526 GLAQSVNTIALRVL
-540 ADRVTVDASFNFVES
+540 ADRVTVDASFDFVQS

-597 FAVFPSGGIYRNSRT
+597 FAAFPSGGIYRTSRT
-612 YTKVTHMVNGVE
+612 YTKVTHMVNDVE
-624 EVLIENPSVQEQAVK
+624 EVLLDNASTQEQAVK

-654 SAEGTAGSARFSS
+654 SSAGTAGSARFSS
-667 AIDIAGKTGTTSSSY
+667 SMGIAGKTGTTSSAY
-682 DRWFVGYTPY
+682 DRWFVGFTPA

-704 ARMSGTNRAIG
+704 ARMSGPNRAIA

-725 QGLSAKKFSQPDGL
+725 KDLSAKKFAEPDGL

-767 DRVFRDDAPT
+767 DRVFREDAPT
-777 EFCTCHTQESVVTMC
+777 EFCTCHTQESVVTVC
-792 KASPILAADGSETGL
+792 KADPILNEDGSETGL
-807 WHLAGEYCPEDQLV
+807 WHLAGEFCPEDQLHQICLV
-821 QFSLVQ
+821 QF
-827 YDRTP
+827 DRTP
-832 VGNAVAGD
+832 VGDAVAAD
-840 NAYLYSTIEAEG
+840 NAYLYSNAESLG
-852 SCTVHTT
+852 VCTVHT
-859 APIPDPEVPVSPEQP
+859 APPEPEPELPPVVDPFDP
-874 EQPGTPD
+874 
-881 QSGQPDSTPSQD
+881 STWFPSTDPTQPSQD
-893 VLQNRLP
+893 LP

>member
-1 MCNRI
+1 M
-6 FYISRVIVPGSPAIL
+6 
-21 SAEADPER
+21 
-29 RIAPLRGGKNVS
+29 S

-56 ERREHREEHS
+56 EHQE
-66 RRPRKRR
+66 RPRRR
-73 GSRAGLVLKVL
+73 RHRSSPAAAVLKVL
-84 GTLLLVALVTGA
+84 GTLLLVGLVTGA

-108 VILPV
+108 VIIPV
-113 AQSFNM
+113 AQEFTM

-138 EYKELTTLLNT
+138 EYKELVTLLNT
-149 TSSVWVEWDDIPKY
+149 TSSIWVDSDEIPKY
-163 LKDAAVA
+163 LKEAAVA

-175 FYTHPGVDWMR
+175 FYTHPGVDWVR

-212 NLTGYNETTVKRKVI
+212 NLTGYNETTVKRKVV

-257 YKGVGSASYAYFGKP
+257 YKGVGSASYYYFGKP
-272 VNELSLAECASLI
+272 VSELSLAECASLI

-314 DKNKERQELV
+314 DKNKQRQELV

-343 AEELVFVRSESETQ
+343 AEELNFVRGEGETQ

-378 DKYDYSEEMAAR
+378 EKYNYSEDVADR

-397 RIYTCVDLDVQKA
+397 RIYTCVDLDVQHA
-410 AEKVYE
+410 AEQIYE
-416 NRDNLNYTSSN
+416 NRDNLNFTSSN

-462 FATEAY
+462 LATDAY
-468 RQPGSSIKPL
+468 RQPGSSLKPL
-478 SVYSPGLEMGVITP
+478 SVYSPGLEMGVISP
-492 ITIMDDYPYQ
+492 ITVVDDYPYQ
-502 LMNGSPWP
+502 VLNGSPWP

-515 AKYRGLTTVRS
+515 ARYKGLTTVRQ
-526 GLARSVNTIALRVL
+526 GLAQSVNTIALRVL
-540 ADRVTVDASFNFVES
+540 ADRVTVDASFDFVQS

-597 FAVFPSGGIYRNSRT
+597 FAAFPSGGIYRTSRT
-612 YTKVTHMVNGVE
+612 YTKVTHMVNDVE
-624 EVLIENPSVQEQAVK
+624 EVLLDNASTQEQAVK

-654 SAEGTAGSARFSS
+654 SSAGTAGSARFSS
-667 AIDIAGKTGTTSSSY
+667 SMGIAGKTGTTSSAY

-704 ARMSGTNRAIG
+704 ARMSGPNRAIA

-725 QGLSAKKFSQPDGL
+725 KDLSAKKFAEPDGL

-767 DRVFRDDAPT
+767 DRVFREDAPT
-777 EFCTCHTQESVVTMC
+777 EFCTCHTQESVVTVC
-792 KASPILAADGSETGL
+792 KADPILNEDGSETGL
-807 WHLAGEYCPEDQLV
+807 WHLAGEFCPEDQLHQICLV
-821 QFSLVQ
+821 QF
-827 YDRTP
+827 DRTP
-832 VGNAVAGD
+832 VGDAVAAD
-840 NAYLYSTIEAEG
+840 NAYLYSNAESLG
-852 SCTVHTT
+852 VCTVHT
-859 APIPDPEVPVSPEQP
+859 APPEPEPELPPVVDPFDP
-874 EQPGTPD
+874 
-881 QSGQPDSTPSQD
+881 STWFPSTDPTQPSQD
-893 VLQNRLP
+893 LP

>member
-1 MCNRI
+1 M
-6 FYISRVIVPGSPAIL
+6 
-21 SAEADPER
+21 
-29 RIAPLRGGKNVS
+29 S

-56 ERREHREEHS
+56 EHQE
-66 RRPRKRR
+66 RPRRR
-73 GSRAGLVLKVL
+73 RRRSSPAAAVLKVL
-84 GTLLLVALVTGA
+84 GTLLLVGLVTGA

-108 VILPV
+108 VIIPV
-113 AQSFNM
+113 AQEFTM

-138 EYKELTTLLNT
+138 EYKELVTLLNT
-149 TSSVWVEWDDIPKY
+149 TSSIWVDSDEIPKY
-163 LKDAAVA
+163 LKEAAVA

-175 FYTHPGVDWMR
+175 FYTHPGVDWVR

-212 NLTGYNETTVKRKVI
+212 NLTGYNETTVKRKVV

-257 YKGVGSASYAYFGKP
+257 YKGVGSASYYYFGKP
-272 VNELSLAECASLI
+272 VSELSLAECASLI

-314 DKNKERQELV
+314 DKNKQRQELV

-343 AEELVFVRSESETQ
+343 AEELNFVRGEGETQ

-378 DKYDYSEEMAAR
+378 EKYNYSEDVADR

-397 RIYTCVDLDVQKA
+397 RIYTCVDLDVQRA
-410 AEKVYE
+410 AEQIYE
-416 NRDNLNYTSSN
+416 NRDNLNFTSSN

-462 FATEAY
+462 LATDAY
-468 RQPGSSIKPL
+468 RQPGSSLKPL
-478 SVYSPGLEMGVITP
+478 SVYSPGLEMGVISP
-492 ITIMDDYPYQ
+492 ITVVDDYPYQ
-502 LMNGSPWP
+502 VLNGSPWP

-515 AKYRGLTTVRS
+515 ARYKGLTTVRQ
-526 GLARSVNTIALRVL
+526 GLAQSVNTIALRVL
-540 ADRVTVDASFNFVES
+540 ADRVTVDASFDFVQS

-597 FAVFPSGGIYRNSRT
+597 FAAFPSGGIYRTSRT
-612 YTKVTHMVNGVE
+612 YTKVTHIVNDVE
-624 EVLIENPSVQEQAVK
+624 EVLLDNASTQEQAVK

-654 SAEGTAGSARFSS
+654 SSAGTAGSARFSS
-667 AIDIAGKTGTTSSSY
+667 SMDIAGKTGTTSSAY

-704 ARMSGTNRAIG
+704 ARMSGPNRAIA

-725 QGLSAKKFSQPDGL
+725 KDLSAKKFAAPDGL

-767 DRVFRDDAPT
+767 DRVFREDAPT
-777 EFCTCHTQESVVTMC
+777 EFCTCHTQESVVTLC
-792 KASPILAADGSETGL
+792 KADPILNEDGSETGL
-807 WHLAGEYCPEDQLV
+807 WHLAGEFCPEDQLHQICLV
-821 QFSLVQ
+821 QF
-827 YDRTP
+827 DRTP
-832 VGNAVAGD
+832 VGNAVAAD
-840 NAYLYSTIEAEG
+840 NAYLYSNAESLG
-852 SCTVHTT
+852 VCTVHT
-859 APIPDPEVPVSPEQP
+859 APPEPEPELPPVVDPFDP
-874 EQPGTPD
+874 
-881 QSGQPDSTPSQD
+881 STWFPSTDPTQPSQD
-893 VLQNRLP
+893 LP

>member
-1 MCNRI
+1 M
-6 FYISRVIVPGSPAIL
+6 
-21 SAEADPER
+21 
-29 RIAPLRGGKNVS
+29 S

-56 ERREHREEHS
+56 EHQE
-66 RRPRKRR
+66 RPRRR
-73 GSRAGLVLKVL
+73 RRRSSPAAAVLKVL
-84 GTLLLVALVTGA
+84 GTLLLVGLVTGA
-96 FLCCFG
+96 LLCCFG

-108 VILPV
+108 VIIPI
-113 AQSFNM
+113 AQEFTM

-132 QDKSTG
+132 EDKTSG
-138 EYKELTTLLNT
+138 EYKELVTLLNT
-149 TSSVWVEWDDIPKY
+149 TSSIWVDSDEIPKY
-163 LKDAAVA
+163 LKEAAVA

-175 FYTHPGVDWMR
+175 FYTHPGVDWVR

-212 NLTGYNETTVKRKVI
+212 NLTGYNETTVKRKVV

-257 YKGVGSASYAYFGKP
+257 YKGVGSASYYYFGKP
-272 VNELSLAECASLI
+272 VSELSLAECASLI

-314 DKNKERQELV
+314 DKNKQRQELV

-343 AEELVFVRSESETQ
+343 AEELNFVRGEGETQ

-378 DKYDYSEEMAAR
+378 EKYNYSEDVADR

-397 RIYTCVDLDVQKA
+397 RIYTCVDLDVQRA
-410 AEKVYE
+410 AEQIYE
-416 NRDNLNYTSSN
+416 NRDNLNFTSSN

-462 FATEAY
+462 LATDAY
-468 RQPGSSIKPL
+468 RQPGSSLKPL
-478 SVYSPGLEMGVITP
+478 SVYSPGLEMGVISP
-492 ITIMDDYPYQ
+492 ITVVDDYPYQ
-502 LMNGSPWP
+502 VLNGSPWP

-515 AKYRGLTTVRS
+515 ARYKGLTTVRQ
-526 GLARSVNTIALRVL
+526 GLAQSVNTIALRVL
-540 ADRVTVDASFNFVES
+540 ADRVTVDASFDFVQS

-597 FAVFPSGGIYRNSRT
+597 FAAFPSGGIYRTSRT
-612 YTKVTHMVNGVE
+612 YTKVTHIVNDVE
-624 EVLIENPSVQEQAVK
+624 EVLLDNASTQEQAVK

-654 SAEGTAGSARFSS
+654 SSAGTAGSARFSS
-667 AIDIAGKTGTTSSSY
+667 SMDIAGKTGTTSSAY

-704 ARMSGTNRAIG
+704 ARMSGPNRAIA

-725 QGLSAKKFSQPDGL
+725 KDLSAKKFAEPDGL

-767 DRVFRDDAPT
+767 DRVFREDAPT
-777 EFCTCHTQESVVTMC
+777 EFCTCHTQESVVTVC
-792 KASPILAADGSETGL
+792 KADPILNEDGSETGL
-807 WHLAGEYCPEDQLV
+807 WHLAGEFCPEDQLHQICLV
-821 QFSLVQ
+821 QF
-827 YDRTP
+827 DRTP
-832 VGNAVAGD
+832 VGNAVAAD
-840 NAYLYSTIEAEG
+840 NAYLYSNAESLG
-852 SCTVHTT
+852 VCTVHT
-859 APIPDPEVPVSPEQP
+859 APPEPEPELPPVVDPFDP
-874 EQPGTPD
+874 
-881 QSGQPDSTPSQD
+881 STWFPSTDPTQPSQD
-893 VLQNRLP
+893 LP

>member
-1 MCNRI
+1 M
-6 FYISRVIVPGSPAIL
+6 
-21 SAEADPER
+21 
-29 RIAPLRGGKNVS
+29 S

-56 ERREHREEHS
+56 EHQE
-66 RRPRKRR
+66 RPRRR
-73 GSRAGLVLKVL
+73 RRRSSPAAAVLKVL
-84 GTLLLVALVTGA
+84 GTLLLVGLVTGA
-96 FLCCFG
+96 LLCCFG

-108 VILPV
+108 VIIPI
-113 AQSFNM
+113 AQEFTM

-132 QDKSTG
+132 EDKTSG
-138 EYKELTTLLNT
+138 EYKELVTLLNT
-149 TSSVWVEWDDIPKY
+149 TSSIWVDSDEIPKY
-163 LKDAAVA
+163 LKEAAVA

-175 FYTHPGVDWMR
+175 FYTHPGVDWVR

-212 NLTGYNETTVKRKVI
+212 NLTGYNETTVKRKVV

-257 YKGVGSASYAYFGKP
+257 YKGVGSASYYYFGKP
-272 VNELSLAECASLI
+272 VSELSLAECASLI

-314 DKNKERQELV
+314 DKNKQRQELV

-343 AEELVFVRSESETQ
+343 AEELNFVRGEGETQ

-378 DKYDYSEEMAAR
+378 EKYNYSEDVADR

-397 RIYTCVDLDVQKA
+397 RIYTCVDLDVQRA
-410 AEKVYE
+410 AEQIYE
-416 NRDNLNYTSSN
+416 KRDNLNFTSSN

-462 FATEAY
+462 LATDAY
-468 RQPGSSIKPL
+468 RQPGSSLKPL
-478 SVYSPGLEMGVITP
+478 SVYSPGLEMGVISP
-492 ITIMDDYPYQ
+492 ITVVDDYPYQ
-502 LMNGSPWP
+502 VLNGSPWP

-515 AKYRGLTTVRS
+515 ARYKGLTTVRQ
-526 GLARSVNTIALRVL
+526 GLAQSVNTIALRVL
-540 ADRVTVDASFNFVES
+540 ADRVTVDASFDFVQS

-597 FAVFPSGGIYRNSRT
+597 FAAFPSGGIYRTSRT
-612 YTKVTHMVNGVE
+612 YTKVTHIVNDVE
-624 EVLIENPSVQEQAVK
+624 EVLLDNASTQEQAVK

-654 SAEGTAGSARFSS
+654 SSAGTAGSARFSS
-667 AIDIAGKTGTTSSSY
+667 SMGIAGKTGTTSSAY

-704 ARMSGTNRAIG
+704 ARMSGPNRAIA

-725 QGLSAKKFSQPDGL
+725 KDLSAKKFAEPDGL

-752 TSYCEMDPRGSRAFT
+752 TSFCEMDPRGSRAFT
-767 DRVFRDDAPT
+767 DRVFREDAPT
-777 EFCTCHTQESVVTMC
+777 EFCTCHTQESVVTVC
-792 KASPILAADGSETGL
+792 KADPILNEDGSETGL
-807 WHLAGEYCPEDQLV
+807 WHLAGEFCPEDQFHQICLV
-821 QFSLVQ
+821 QF
-827 YDRTP
+827 DRTP
-832 VGNAVAGD
+832 VGDAVAAD
-840 NAYLYSTIEAEG
+840 NAYLYSNAESLG
-852 SCTVHTT
+852 VCTVHT
-859 APIPDPEVPVSPEQP
+859 APPEPEPELPPVVDPFDP
-874 EQPGTPD
+874 
-881 QSGQPDSTPSQD
+881 STWFPSTDPTQPSQD
-893 VLQNRLP
+893 LP

>member
-1 MCNRI
+1 M
-6 FYISRVIVPGSPAIL
+6 
-21 SAEADPER
+21 
-29 RIAPLRGGKNVS
+29 S

-56 ERREHREEHS
+56 EHQE
-66 RRPRKRR
+66 RPRRR
-73 GSRAGLVLKVL
+73 RRRSSPAAAVLKVL
-84 GTLLLVALVTGA
+84 GTLLLVGLVTGA
-96 FLCCFG
+96 LLCCFG

-108 VILPV
+108 VIIPI
-113 AQSFNM
+113 AQEFTM

-132 QDKSTG
+132 EDKTSG
-138 EYKELTTLLNT
+138 EYKELVTLLNT
-149 TSSVWVEWDDIPKY
+149 TSSIWVDSDEIPKY
-163 LKDAAVA
+163 LKEAAVA

-175 FYTHPGVDWMR
+175 FYTHPGVDWVR

-212 NLTGYNETTVKRKVI
+212 NLTGYNETTVKRKVV

-257 YKGVGSASYAYFGKP
+257 YKGVGSASYYYFGKP
-272 VNELSLAECASLI
+272 VSELSLAECASLI

-314 DKNKERQELV
+314 DKNKQRQELV

-343 AEELVFVRSESETQ
+343 AEELNFVRGEGETQ

-378 DKYDYSEEMAAR
+378 EKYNYSEDVADR

-397 RIYTCVDLDVQKA
+397 RIYTCVDLDVQHA
-410 AEKVYE
+410 AEQIYE
-416 NRDNLNYTSSN
+416 NRDNLNFTSSN

-462 FATEAY
+462 LATDAY
-468 RQPGSSIKPL
+468 RQPGSSLKPL
-478 SVYSPGLEMGVITP
+478 SVYSPGLEMGVISP
-492 ITIMDDYPYQ
+492 ITVVDDYPYQ
-502 LMNGSPWP
+502 VLNGSPWP

-515 AKYRGLTTVRS
+515 ARYKGLTTVRQ
-526 GLARSVNTIALRVL
+526 GLAQSVNTIALRVL
-540 ADRVTVDASFNFVES
+540 ADRVTVDASFDFVQS

-597 FAVFPSGGIYRNSRT
+597 FAAFPSGGIYRTSRT
-612 YTKVTHMVNGVE
+612 YTKVTHMVNDVE
-624 EVLIENPSVQEQAVK
+624 EVLLDNASTQEQAVK

-654 SAEGTAGSARFSS
+654 SSAGTAGSARFSS
-667 AIDIAGKTGTTSSSY
+667 SMGIAGKTGTTSSAY

-704 ARMSGTNRAIG
+704 ARMSGPNRAIA

-725 QGLSAKKFSQPDGL
+725 KDLSAKKFAEPDGL

-767 DRVFRDDAPT
+767 DRVFREDAPT
-777 EFCTCHTQESVVTMC
+777 EFCTCHTQESVVTLC
-792 KASPILAADGSETGL
+792 KADPILNEDGSETGL
-807 WHLAGEYCPEDQLV
+807 WHLAGEFCPEDQFHQICLV
-821 QFSLVQ
+821 QF
-827 YDRTP
+827 DRTP
-832 VGNAVAGD
+832 VGDAVAAD
-840 NAYLYSTIEAEG
+840 NAYLYSNAESLG
-852 SCTVHTT
+852 VCTVHT
-859 APIPDPEVPVSPEQP
+859 APPEPEPELPPVVDPFDP
-874 EQPGTPD
+874 
-881 QSGQPDSTPSQD
+881 STWFPSTDPTQPSQD
-893 VLQNRLP
+893 LP

>member
-1 MCNRI
+1 M
-6 FYISRVIVPGSPAIL
+6 
-21 SAEADPER
+21 
-29 RIAPLRGGKNVS
+29 S

-56 ERREHREEHS
+56 ERQE
-66 RRPRKRR
+66 RPRRR
-73 GSRAGLVLKVL
+73 RRRSSPAAAVLKVL
-84 GTLLLVALVTGA
+84 GTLLLVGLVTGA
-96 FLCCFG
+96 LLCCFG

-108 VILPV
+108 VIIPI
-113 AQSFNM
+113 AQEFTM

-132 QDKSTG
+132 EDKTSG
-138 EYKELTTLLNT
+138 EYKELVTLLNT
-149 TSSVWVEWDDIPKY
+149 TSSIWVDSDEIPKY
-163 LKDAAVA
+163 LKEAAVA

-175 FYTHPGVDWMR
+175 FYTHPGVDWVR

-212 NLTGYNETTVKRKVI
+212 NLTGYNETTVKRKVV

-257 YKGVGSASYAYFGKP
+257 YKGVGSASYYYFGKP
-272 VNELSLAECASLI
+272 VSELSLAECASLI

-314 DKNKERQELV
+314 DKNKQRQELV

-343 AEELVFVRSESETQ
+343 AEELNFVRGEGETQ

-378 DKYDYSEEMAAR
+378 EKYNYSEDVADR

-397 RIYTCVDLDVQKA
+397 RIYTCVDLDVQRA
-410 AEKVYE
+410 AEQIYE
-416 NRDNLNYTSSN
+416 NRDNLNFTSSN

-462 FATEAY
+462 LATDAY
-468 RQPGSSIKPL
+468 RQPGSSLKPL
-478 SVYSPGLEMGVITP
+478 SVYSPGLEMGVISP
-492 ITIMDDYPYQ
+492 ITVVDDYPYQ
-502 LMNGSPWP
+502 VLNGSPWP

-515 AKYRGLTTVRS
+515 ARYKGLTTVRQ
-526 GLARSVNTIALRVL
+526 GLAQSVNTVALRVL
-540 ADRVTVDASFNFVES
+540 ADRVTVDASFDFIQS

-597 FAVFPSGGIYRNSRT
+597 FAAFPSGGIYRTSRT
-612 YTKVTHMVNGVE
+612 YTKVTHIVNDVE
-624 EVLIENPSVQEQAVK
+624 EVLLDNASTQEQAVK

-654 SAEGTAGSARFSS
+654 SSAGTAGSARFSS
-667 AIDIAGKTGTTSSSY
+667 SMGIAGKTGTTSSAY

-704 ARMSGTNRAIG
+704 ARMSGPNRAIA

-725 QGLSAKKFSQPDGL
+725 KDLSAKKFAEPDGL

-752 TSYCEMDPRGSRAFT
+752 TSFCEMDPRGSRAFT
-767 DRVFRDDAPT
+767 DRVFREDAPT
-777 EFCTCHTQESVVTMC
+777 EFCTCHTQESVVTVC
-792 KASPILAADGSETGL
+792 KADPILNEDGSETGL
-807 WHLAGEYCPEDQLV
+807 WHLAGEFCPEDQFHQICLV
-821 QFSLVQ
+821 QF
-827 YDRTP
+827 DRTP
-832 VGNAVAGD
+832 VGDAVAAD
-840 NAYLYSTIEAEG
+840 NAYLYSNAESLG
-852 SCTVHTT
+852 VCTVHT
-859 APIPDPEVPVSPEQP
+859 APPEPEPELPPVDPEDPDAPVQP
-874 EQPGTPD
+874 DPD
-881 QSGQPDSTPSQD
+881 QSRFPFGFE
-893 VLQNRLP
+893 LPF

>member
-1 MCNRI
+1 M
-6 FYISRVIVPGSPAIL
+6 
-21 SAEADPER
+21 
-29 RIAPLRGGKNVS
+29 S

-56 ERREHREEHS
+56 EHQE
-66 RRPRKRR
+66 RPRRR
-73 GSRAGLVLKVL
+73 RRRSSPAAAVLKVL
-84 GTLLLVALVTGA
+84 GTLLLVGLVTGA

-108 VILPV
+108 VIIPV
-113 AQSFNM
+113 AQEFTM

-138 EYKELTTLLNT
+138 EYKELVTLLNT
-149 TSSVWVEWDDIPKY
+149 TSSIWVDSDEIPKY
-163 LKDAAVA
+163 LKEAAVA

-175 FYTHPGVDWMR
+175 FYTHPGVDWVR

-212 NLTGYNETTVKRKVI
+212 NLTGYNETTVKRKVV

-257 YKGVGSASYAYFGKP
+257 YKGVGSASYYYFGKP
-272 VNELSLAECASLI
+272 VSELSLAECASLI
-285 SITNNP
+285 SITNTP

-314 DKNKERQELV
+314 DKNKQRQELV

-334 SQEEYDQAV
+334 SQEEYDHAV
-343 AEELVFVRSESETQ
+343 AEELNFVRGEGETQ

-378 DKYDYSEEMAAR
+378 EKYNYSEDVADR

-397 RIYTCVDLDVQKA
+397 RIYTCVDLDVQHA
-410 AEKVYE
+410 AEQIYE
-416 NRDNLNYTSSN
+416 NRDNLNFTSSN

-462 FATEAY
+462 LATDAY
-468 RQPGSSIKPL
+468 RQPGSSLKPL
-478 SVYSPGLEMGVITP
+478 SVYSPGLEMGVISP
-492 ITIMDDYPYQ
+492 ITVVDDYPYQ
-502 LMNGSPWP
+502 VLNGSPWP

-515 AKYRGLTTVRS
+515 ARYKGLTTVRQ
-526 GLARSVNTIALRVL
+526 GLAQSVNTIALRVL
-540 ADRVTVDASFNFVES
+540 ADRVTVDASFDFVQS

-597 FAVFPSGGIYRNSRT
+597 FAAFPSGGIYRTSRT
-612 YTKVTHMVNGVE
+612 YTKVTHMVNDVE
-624 EVLIENPSVQEQAVK
+624 EVLLDNASTQEQAVK

-654 SAEGTAGSARFSS
+654 SSAGTAGSARFSS
-667 AIDIAGKTGTTSSSY
+667 SMGIAGKTGTTSSAY

-704 ARMSGTNRAIG
+704 ARMSGPNRAIA

-725 QGLSAKKFSQPDGL
+725 KDLSAKKFAEPDGL

-767 DRVFRDDAPT
+767 DRVFREDAPT
-777 EFCTCHTQESVVTMC
+777 EFCTCHTQESVVTVC
-792 KASPILAADGSETGL
+792 KADPILNEDGSETGL
-807 WHLAGEYCPEDQLV
+807 WHLAGEFCPEDQLHQICLV
-821 QFSLVQ
+821 QF
-827 YDRTP
+827 DRTP
-832 VGNAVAGD
+832 VGDAVAAD
-840 NAYLYSTIEAEG
+840 NAYLYSNAESLG
-852 SCTVHTT
+852 VCTVHT
-859 APIPDPEVPVSPEQP
+859 APPEPEPELPPVVDPFDP
-874 EQPGTPD
+874 
-881 QSGQPDSTPSQD
+881 STWFPSTDPTQPSQD
-893 VLQNRLP
+893 LP

>member
-1 MCNRI
+1 M
-6 FYISRVIVPGSPAIL
+6 
-21 SAEADPER
+21 
-29 RIAPLRGGKNVS
+29 S

-56 ERREHREEHS
+56 EHQE
-66 RRPRKRR
+66 RPRRR
-73 GSRAGLVLKVL
+73 RRRSSPAAAVLKVL
-84 GTLLLVALVTGA
+84 GTLLLVGLVTGA
-96 FLCCFG
+96 LLCCFG

-108 VILPV
+108 VIIPI
-113 AQSFNM
+113 AQEFTM

-138 EYKELTTLLNT
+138 EYKELVTLLNT
-149 TSSVWVEWDDIPKY
+149 TSSIWVDSDEIPKY
-163 LKDAAVA
+163 LKEAAVA

-175 FYTHPGVDWMR
+175 FYTHPGVDWVR

-212 NLTGYNETTVKRKVI
+212 NLTGYNETTVKRKVV

-257 YKGVGSASYAYFGKP
+257 YKGVGSASYYYFGKP
-272 VNELSLAECASLI
+272 VSELSLAECASLI

-314 DKNKERQELV
+314 DKNKQRQELV

-343 AEELVFVRSESETQ
+343 AEELNFVRGEGETQ

-378 DKYDYSEEMAAR
+378 EKYNYSEDVADR

-397 RIYTCVDLDVQKA
+397 RIYTCVDLDVQHA
-410 AEKVYE
+410 AEQIYE
-416 NRDNLNYTSSN
+416 NRDNLNFTSSN

-462 FATEAY
+462 LATDAY
-468 RQPGSSIKPL
+468 RQPGSSLKPL
-478 SVYSPGLEMGVITP
+478 SVYSPGLEMGVISP
-492 ITIMDDYPYQ
+492 ITVVDDYPYQ
-502 LMNGSPWP
+502 VLNGSPWP

-515 AKYRGLTTVRS
+515 ARYKGLTTVRQ
-526 GLARSVNTIALRVL
+526 GLAQSVNTVALRVL
-540 ADRVTVDASFNFVES
+540 ADRVTVDASFDFIQS
-555 RYHIDL
+555 HYHIDL

-597 FAVFPSGGIYRNSRT
+597 FAAFPSGGIYRTSRT
-612 YTKVTHMVNGVE
+612 YTKVTHIVNDVE
-624 EVLIENPSVQEQAVK
+624 EVLLDNASTQEQAVK

-654 SAEGTAGSARFSS
+654 SSAGTAGSARFSS
-667 AIDIAGKTGTTSSSY
+667 SMDIAGKTGTTSSAY

-704 ARMSGTNRAIG
+704 AKMSGPNRAIA

-725 QGLSAKKFSQPDGL
+725 KDLSAKKIAEPDGL

-752 TSYCEMDPRGSRAFT
+752 TSFCEMDPRGSRAFT
-767 DRVFRDDAPT
+767 DRVFREDAPT
-777 EFCTCHTQESVVTMC
+777 EFCTCHTQESVVTVC
-792 KASPILAADGSETGL
+792 KADPILNEDGSETGL
-807 WHLAGEYCPEDQLV
+807 WHLAGEFCPEDQFHQICLV
-821 QFSLVQ
+821 QF
-827 YDRTP
+827 DRTP
-832 VGNAVAGD
+832 VGDAVAAD
-840 NAYLYSTIEAEG
+840 NAYLYSNAESLG
-852 SCTVHTT
+852 VCTVHT
-859 APIPDPEVPVSPEQP
+859 APPEPEPELPPVVDPFDP
-874 EQPGTPD
+874 
-881 QSGQPDSTPSQD
+881 STWFPSTDPTQPSQD
-893 VLQNRLP
+893 LP

>member
-1 MCNRI
+1 M
-6 FYISRVIVPGSPAIL
+6 
-21 SAEADPER
+21 
-29 RIAPLRGGKNVS
+29 S

-56 ERREHREEHS
+56 EHQE
-66 RRPRKRR
+66 RPRRR
-73 GSRAGLVLKVL
+73 RRRSSPAAAVLKVL
-84 GTLLLVALVTGA
+84 GTLLLVGLVTGA

-108 VILPV
+108 VIIPV
-113 AQSFNM
+113 AQEFTM
-119 NDFDVGENSVMYY
+119 NDFDVGENSVMFY
-132 QDKSTG
+132 QDQSTG
-138 EYKELTTLLNT
+138 EYKELVTLLNT
-149 TSSVWVEWDDIPKY
+149 TSSIWVDSDEIPKY
-163 LKDAAVA
+163 LKEAAVA

-175 FYTHPGVDWMR
+175 FYTHPGVDWVR

-212 NLTGYNETTVKRKVI
+212 NLTGYNETTVKRKVV

-257 YKGVGSASYAYFGKP
+257 YKGVGSASYYYFGKP
-272 VNELSLAECASLI
+272 VSELSLAECASLI

-314 DKNKERQELV
+314 DKNKQRQELV

-343 AEELVFVRSESETQ
+343 AEELNFVRGEGETQ

-378 DKYDYSEEMAAR
+378 EKYNYSEDVADR

-397 RIYTCVDLDVQKA
+397 RIYTCVDLDVQRA
-410 AEKVYE
+410 AERIYE

-462 FATEAY
+462 LATDAY
-468 RQPGSSIKPL
+468 RQPGSSLKPL
-478 SVYSPGLEMGVITP
+478 SVYSPGLEMGVISP
-492 ITIMDDYPYQ
+492 ITVVDDYPYQ
-502 LMNGSPWP
+502 VLNGSPWP

-515 AKYRGLTTVRS
+515 ARYKGLTTVRQ
-526 GLARSVNTIALRVL
+526 GLAQSVNTVALRVL
-540 ADRVTVDASFNFVES
+540 ADRVTVDASFDFVQS

-588 VTTRQMATA
+588 VTTRQMAAA
-597 FAVFPSGGIYRNSRT
+597 FAVFPSGGIYRTART
-612 YTKVTHMVNGVE
+612 YTKVTHMVNDVE
-624 EVLIENPSVQEQAVK
+624 EVLLDNASTQEQAVK

-654 SAEGTAGSARFSS
+654 SSAGTAGSARFSS
-667 AIDIAGKTGTTSSSY
+667 SMDIAGKTGTTSSAY

-704 ARMSGTNRAIG
+704 ARMSGPNRAIA

-725 QGLSAKKFSQPDGL
+725 KDLSAKKFAEPDGL

-767 DRVFRDDAPT
+767 DRVFREDAPT
-777 EFCTCHTQESVVTMC
+777 EFCTCHTQESVVTVC
-792 KASPILAADGSETGL
+792 KADPILNEDGSETGL
-807 WHLAGEYCPEDQLV
+807 WHLAGEFCPEDQLHQICLV
-821 QFSLVQ
+821 QF
-827 YDRTP
+827 DRTP
-832 VGNAVAGD
+832 VGNAVAAD
-840 NAYLYSTIEAEG
+840 NAYLYSNAESLG
-852 SCTVHTT
+852 VCTVHT
-859 APIPDPEVPVSPEQP
+859 APPEPEPELPPVDPEDPDAPVQP
-874 EQPGTPD
+874 DPD
-881 QSGQPDSTPSQD
+881 QSRFPFGFE
-893 VLQNRLP
+893 LPF

>member
-1 MCNRI
+1 M
-6 FYISRVIVPGSPAIL
+6 
-21 SAEADPER
+21 
-29 RIAPLRGGKNVS
+29 S

-56 ERREHREEHS
+56 EHQE
-66 RRPRKRR
+66 RPRRR
-73 GSRAGLVLKVL
+73 RRRSSPAAAVLKVL
-84 GTLLLVALVTGA
+84 GTLLLVGLVTGA

-108 VILPV
+108 VIIPV
-113 AQSFNM
+113 AQEFTM

-149 TSSVWVEWDDIPKY
+149 TSSVWVEWDDIPQY
-163 LKDAAVA
+163 LKEAAVA

-175 FYTHPGVDWMR
+175 FYTHPGVDWVR

-212 NLTGYNETTVKRKVI
+212 NLTGYNETTVKRKVV

-257 YKGVGSASYAYFGKP
+257 YKGVGSASYYYFGKP
-272 VNELSLAECASLI
+272 VSELSLAECASLI

-314 DKNKERQELV
+314 DKNKQRQELV

-343 AEELVFVRSESETQ
+343 AEELNFVRGEGETQ

-378 DKYDYSEEMAAR
+378 EKYNYSEDVADR

-397 RIYTCVDLDVQKA
+397 RIYTCVDLDVQHA
-410 AEKVYE
+410 AEQIYE
-416 NRDNLNYTSSN
+416 NRDNLNFTSSN

-439 NSTGDIAAIVGRVGE
+439 NSTGNIAAIVGRVGE

-462 FATEAY
+462 LATDAY
-468 RQPGSSIKPL
+468 RQPGSSLKPL
-478 SVYSPGLEMGVITP
+478 SVYSPGLEMGVISP
-492 ITIMDDYPYQ
+492 ITVVDDYPYQ
-502 LMNGSPWP
+502 VLNGSPWP

-515 AKYRGLTTVRS
+515 ARYKGLTTVRQ
-526 GLARSVNTIALRVL
+526 GLAQSVNTVALRVL
-540 ADRVTVDASFNFVES
+540 ADRVTVDASFDFIQS

-597 FAVFPSGGIYRNSRT
+597 FAAFPSGGIYRTSRT
-612 YTKVTHMVNGVE
+612 YTKVTHMVNDVE
-624 EVLIENPSVQEQAVK
+624 EVLLDNASTQEQAVK

-654 SAEGTAGSARFSS
+654 SSAGTAGSARFSS
-667 AIDIAGKTGTTSSSY
+667 SMGIAGKTGTTSSAY

-704 ARMSGTNRAIG
+704 ARMSGPNRAIA

-725 QGLSAKKFSQPDGL
+725 KDLSAKKFAEPDGL

-752 TSYCEMDPRGSRAFT
+752 TSFCEMDPRGSRAFT
-767 DRVFRDDAPT
+767 DRVFREDAPT
-777 EFCTCHTQESVVTMC
+777 EFCTCHTQESVVTVC
-792 KASPILAADGSETGL
+792 KADPILNEDGSETGL
-807 WHLAGEYCPEDQLV
+807 WHLAGEFCPEDQLHQICLV
-821 QFSLVQ
+821 QF
-827 YDRTP
+827 DRTP
-832 VGNAVAGD
+832 VGDAVAAD
-840 NAYLYSTIEAEG
+840 NAYLYSNAESLG
-852 SCTVHTT
+852 VCTVHT
-859 APIPDPEVPVSPEQP
+859 APPEPELPPVVDPFDP
-874 EQPGTPD
+874 
-881 QSGQPDSTPSQD
+881 STWFPSTDPTQPSQD
-893 VLQNRLP
+893 LP

>member
-1 MCNRI
+1 M
-6 FYISRVIVPGSPAIL
+6 
-21 SAEADPER
+21 
-29 RIAPLRGGKNVS
+29 S

-56 ERREHREEHS
+56 EHQE
-66 RRPRKRR
+66 RPRRR
-73 GSRAGLVLKVL
+73 RRRSSPAAAVLKVL
-84 GTLLLVALVTGA
+84 GTLLLVGLVTGA

-108 VILPV
+108 VIIPV
-113 AQSFNM
+113 AQEFTM

-138 EYKELTTLLNT
+138 EYKELVTLLNT
-149 TSSVWVEWDDIPKY
+149 TSSIWVDSDKIPKY
-163 LKDAAVA
+163 LKEAAVA

-175 FYTHPGVDWMR
+175 FYTHPGVDWVR

-212 NLTGYNETTVKRKVI
+212 NLTGYNETTVKRKVV

-257 YKGVGSASYAYFGKP
+257 YKGVGSASYYYFGKP
-272 VNELSLAECASLI
+272 VSELSLAECASLI

-314 DKNKERQELV
+314 DKNKQRQELV

-343 AEELVFVRSESETQ
+343 AEELNFVRGEGETQ

-378 DKYDYSEEMAAR
+378 EKYNYSEDVADR

-397 RIYTCVDLDVQKA
+397 RIYTCVDLDVQRA
-410 AEKVYE
+410 AEQIYE
-416 NRDNLNYTSSN
+416 NRDNLNFTSSN

-462 FATEAY
+462 LATDAY
-468 RQPGSSIKPL
+468 RQPGSSLKPL
-478 SVYSPGLEMGVITP
+478 SVYSPGLEMGVISP
-492 ITIMDDYPYQ
+492 ITVVDDYPYQ
-502 LMNGSPWP
+502 VLNGSPWP

-515 AKYRGLTTVRS
+515 ARYKGLTTVRQ
-526 GLARSVNTIALRVL
+526 GLAQSVNTIALRVL
-540 ADRVTVDASFNFVES
+540 ADRVTVDASFDFVQS

-588 VTTRQMATA
+588 VTTRQMAAA
-597 FAVFPSGGIYRNSRT
+597 FAAFPSGGIYRTSRT
-612 YTKVTHMVNGVE
+612 YTKVTHIVNDVE
-624 EVLIENPSVQEQAVK
+624 EVLLDNASTQEQAVK

-654 SAEGTAGSARFSS
+654 SSAGTAGSARFSS
-667 AIDIAGKTGTTSSSY
+667 SMGIAGKTGTTSSAY

-704 ARMSGTNRAIG
+704 ARMSGPNRAIA

-725 QGLSAKKFSQPDGL
+725 KDLSAKKFAEPDGL

-767 DRVFRDDAPT
+767 DRVFREDAPT
-777 EFCTCHTQESVVTMC
+777 EFCTCHTQESVVTVC
-792 KASPILAADGSETGL
+792 KADPILNEDGSETGL
-807 WHLAGEYCPEDQLV
+807 WHLAGEFCPEDQLHQICLV
-821 QFSLVQ
+821 QF
-827 YDRTP
+827 DRTP
-832 VGNAVAGD
+832 VGDAVAAD
-840 NAYLYSTIEAEG
+840 NAYLYSNAESLG
-852 SCTVHTT
+852 VCTVHT
-859 APIPDPEVPVSPEQP
+859 APPEPEPELPPVVDPFDP
-874 EQPGTPD
+874 
-881 QSGQPDSTPSQD
+881 STWFPSTDPTQPSQD
-893 VLQNRLP
+893 LP

>member
-1 MCNRI
+1 M
-6 FYISRVIVPGSPAIL
+6 
-21 SAEADPER
+21 
-29 RIAPLRGGKNVS
+29 S
-41 EHHDSIYENTQYPPR
+41 EHYDSIYEDTQYPPR
-56 ERREHREEHS
+56 RQQPSGDDRGH
-66 RRPRKRR
+66 RPRKRR
-73 GSRAGLVLKVL
+73 NSRSSGLLKIL
-84 GTLLLVALVTGA
+84 GTLLLVGLVTGA
-96 FLCCFG
+96 FLCCFA

-113 AQSFNM
+113 AQEFNM
-119 NDFDVGENSVMYY
+119 NDFDVGENSVMLY
-132 QDKSTG
+132 QDKSSG

-149 TSSVWVEWDDIPKY
+149 TSSVWVDFDEIPQH

-175 FYTHPGVDWMR
+175 FYSHPGVDWKR

-237 KYSKDYTL
+237 KYDKDYTL
-245 EWYLNIIPMGGK
+245 EWYLNIIPMGSK
-257 YKGVGSASYAYFGKP
+257 YKGVGSASYYYFGKS
-272 VNELSLAECASLI
+272 VSDLSLAECASLI
-285 SITNNP
+285 AITNNP
-291 SMYSPYSTARFEDPD
+291 SMYSPYSTARFEDSD
-306 TGEILTAR
+306 TGEIITAR

-343 AEELVFVRSESETQ
+343 AEELDFVRGESEAN

-378 DKYDYSEEMAAR
+378 LKYDYSEEMAER

-397 RIYTCVDLDVQKA
+397 RIYTCVDLDVQRS

-427 GQLMQSAITIID
+427 GQLMQSAITIIN
-439 NSTGDIAAIVGRVGE
+439 NSTGDVAAIVGRVGE

-462 FATEAY
+462 FATDAY

-478 SVYSPGLEMGVITP
+478 SVYSPGLEMGLISP
-492 ITIMDDYPYQ
+492 ITIIDDYPYR
-502 LMNGSPWP
+502 LDENENPWP

-515 AKYRGLTTVRS
+515 AKYKGLTTVRQ
-526 GLARSVNTIALRVL
+526 GLAQSVNTIALRVL
-540 ADRVTVDASFNFVES
+540 ADHVTVDASYDFVEK

-561 VQAQQSGDTVQSD
+561 VEARQVGDRVQSD
-574 MSLAPLSM
+574 MDLAPLSM
-582 GGLTKG
+582 GGLTDG

-597 FAVFPSGGIYRNSRT
+597 FAVFPSGGVYRTART

-624 EVLIENPSVQEQAVK
+624 EILMENPTTQEQAIK
-639 PTTAYYMN
+639 PTTAYYIN

-654 SAEGTAGSARFSS
+654 SSGGTAGSARFSS
-667 AIDIAGKTGTTSSSY
+667 TIDIAGKTGTTSSSF

-704 ARMSGTNRAIG
+704 AKMSGANRAIS
-715 MWKLVMEQVH
+715 MWKLVMEDVH
-725 QGLSAKKFSQPDGL
+725 KGMSGKKFAEPDGL

-745 KDSGLLA
+745 QDSGLLA
-752 TSYCEMDPRGSRAFT
+752 TSYCEMDPRGSRTLT
-767 DRVFRDDAPT
+767 DRVFREDAPT
-777 EFCTCHTQESVVTMC
+777 EFCTCHTQESVVTLC
-792 KASPILAADGSETGL
+792 KGDPILNEDGSETGT
-807 WHLAGEYCPEDQLV
+807 WHIANEYCPADQLMQV
-821 QFSLVQ
+821 CLAQ

-832 VGNAVAGD
+832 IGSAVAAD
-840 NAYLYSTIEAEG
+840 QAYLYSTIEAAG
-852 SCTVHTT
+852 TCTMHS
-859 APIPDPEVPVSPEQP
+859 APAVPDFPFL
-874 EQPGTPD
+874 D
-881 QSGQPDSTPSQD
+881 PDSSGSSSGILDWLFPD
-893 VLQNRLP
+893 EEEDNEF

>member
-1 MCNRI
+1 M
-6 FYISRVIVPGSPAIL
+6 
-21 SAEADPER
+21 
-29 RIAPLRGGKNVS
+29 S

-56 ERREHREEHS
+56 EHQE
-66 RRPRKRR
+66 RPRRR
-73 GSRAGLVLKVL
+73 RRRSSPAAAVLKVL
-84 GTLLLVALVTGA
+84 GTLLLVGLVTGA

-108 VILPV
+108 VIIPV
-113 AQSFNM
+113 AQEFTM
-119 NDFDVGENSVMYY
+119 NDFDVGENSVMFY
-132 QDKSTG
+132 QDQSTG
-138 EYKELTTLLNT
+138 EYKELVTLLNT
-149 TSSVWVEWDDIPKY
+149 TSSIWVDSDEIPKY
-163 LKDAAVA
+163 LKEAAVA

-175 FYTHPGVDWMR
+175 FYTHPGVDWVR

-212 NLTGYNETTVKRKVI
+212 NLTGYNETTVKRKVV

-257 YKGVGSASYAYFGKP
+257 YKGVGSASYYYFGKP
-272 VNELSLAECASLI
+272 VSELSLAECASLI

-314 DKNKERQELV
+314 DKNKQRQELV

-343 AEELVFVRSESETQ
+343 AEELNFVRGEGETQ

-378 DKYDYSEEMAAR
+378 EKYNYSEDVADR

-397 RIYTCVDLDVQKA
+397 RIYTCVDLDVQRA
-410 AEKVYE
+410 AERIYE

-462 FATEAY
+462 LATDAY
-468 RQPGSSIKPL
+468 RQPGSSLKPL
-478 SVYSPGLEMGVITP
+478 SVYSPGLEMGVISP
-492 ITIMDDYPYQ
+492 ISVVDDYPYQ
-502 LMNGSPWP
+502 VLNGSPWP

-515 AKYRGLTTVRS
+515 ARYKGLTTVRQ
-526 GLARSVNTIALRVL
+526 GLAQSVNTVALRVL
-540 ADRVTVDASFNFVES
+540 ADRVTVDASFDFVQS

-588 VTTRQMATA
+588 VTTRQMAAA
-597 FAVFPSGGIYRNSRT
+597 FAVFPSGGIYRTART
-612 YTKVTHMVNGVE
+612 YTKVTHMVNDVE
-624 EVLIENPSVQEQAVK
+624 EVLLDNASTQEQAVK

-654 SAEGTAGSARFSS
+654 SSAGTAGSARFSS
-667 AIDIAGKTGTTSSSY
+667 SMDIAGKTGTTSSAY

-704 ARMSGTNRAIG
+704 ARMSGPNRAIA

-725 QGLSAKKFSQPDGL
+725 KDLSAKKFAEPDGL

-767 DRVFRDDAPT
+767 DRVFREDAPT
-777 EFCTCHTQESVVTMC
+777 EFCTCHTQESVVTVC
-792 KASPILAADGSETGL
+792 KADPILNEDGSETGL
-807 WHLAGEYCPEDQLV
+807 WHLAGEFCPEDQLHQICLV
-821 QFSLVQ
+821 QF
-827 YDRTP
+827 DRTP
-832 VGNAVAGD
+832 VGVAVAAD
-840 NAYLYSTIEAEG
+840 NAYLYSNAESLG
-852 SCTVHTT
+852 VCTVHT
-859 APIPDPEVPVSPEQP
+859 APPEPEPELPPVDPEDPDAPVQP
-874 EQPGTPD
+874 DPD
-881 QSGQPDSTPSQD
+881 QSRFPFGFE
-893 VLQNRLP
+893 LPF

>member
-1 MCNRI
+1 M
-6 FYISRVIVPGSPAIL
+6 
-21 SAEADPER
+21 
-29 RIAPLRGGKNVS
+29 S

-56 ERREHREEHS
+56 EHQE
-66 RRPRKRR
+66 RPRRR
-73 GSRAGLVLKVL
+73 RRRSSPAAAVLKVL
-84 GTLLLVALVTGA
+84 GTLLLVGLVTGA

-108 VILPV
+108 VIIPV
-113 AQSFNM
+113 AQEFTM

-138 EYKELTTLLNT
+138 EYKELVTLLNT
-149 TSSVWVEWDDIPKY
+149 TSSIWVDSDEIPKY
-163 LKDAAVA
+163 LKEAAVA

-175 FYTHPGVDWMR
+175 FYTHPGVDWVR

-212 NLTGYNETTVKRKVI
+212 NLTGYNETTVKRKVV

-257 YKGVGSASYAYFGKP
+257 YKGVGSASYYYFGKP
-272 VNELSLAECASLI
+272 VSELSLAECASLI

-314 DKNKERQELV
+314 DKNKQRQELV

-343 AEELVFVRSESETQ
+343 AEELNFVRGEGETQ

-378 DKYDYSEEMAAR
+378 EKYNYSEDVADR

-397 RIYTCVDLDVQKA
+397 RIYTCVDLDVQHA
-410 AEKVYE
+410 AEQIYE
-416 NRDNLNYTSSN
+416 NRDNLNFTSSN

-462 FATEAY
+462 LATDAY
-468 RQPGSSIKPL
+468 RQPGSSLKPL
-478 SVYSPGLEMGVITP
+478 SVYSPGLEMGVISP
-492 ITIMDDYPYQ
+492 ITVVDDYPYQ
-502 LMNGSPWP
+502 VLNGSPWP

-515 AKYRGLTTVRS
+515 ARYKGLTTVRQ
-526 GLARSVNTIALRVL
+526 GLAQSVNTIALRVL
-540 ADRVTVDASFNFVES
+540 ADRVTVDASFDFVQS

-597 FAVFPSGGIYRNSRT
+597 FAAFPSGGIYRTSRT
-612 YTKVTHMVNGVE
+612 YTKVTHMVNDVE
-624 EVLIENPSVQEQAVK
+624 EVLLDNASTQEQAVK

-654 SAEGTAGSARFSS
+654 SSAGTAGSARFSS
-667 AIDIAGKTGTTSSSY
+667 SMGIAGKTGTTSSAY

-704 ARMSGTNRAIG
+704 ARMSGPNRAIA

-725 QGLSAKKFSQPDGL
+725 KDLSAKKFAEPDGL

-752 TSYCEMDPRGSRAFT
+752 TSFCEMDPRGSRAFT
-767 DRVFRDDAPT
+767 DRVFREDAPT
-777 EFCTCHTQESVVTMC
+777 EFCTCHTQESVVTVC
-792 KASPILAADGSETGL
+792 KADPILNEDGSETGL
-807 WHLAGEYCPEDQLV
+807 WHLAGEFCPEDQLHQICLV
-821 QFSLVQ
+821 QF
-827 YDRTP
+827 DRTP
-832 VGNAVAGD
+832 VGDAVAAD
-840 NAYLYSTIEAEG
+840 NAYLYSNAESLG
-852 SCTVHTT
+852 VCTVHT
-859 APIPDPEVPVSPEQP
+859 APPEPEPELPPVVDPFDP
-874 EQPGTPD
+874 
-881 QSGQPDSTPSQD
+881 STWFPSTDPTQPSQD
-893 VLQNRLP
+893 LP

>member
-1 MCNRI
+1 M
-6 FYISRVIVPGSPAIL
+6 
-21 SAEADPER
+21 
-29 RIAPLRGGKNVS
+29 S

-56 ERREHREEHS
+56 EHQE
-66 RRPRKRR
+66 RPRRR
-73 GSRAGLVLKVL
+73 RRRSSPAAAVLKVL
-84 GTLLLVALVTGA
+84 GTLLLVGLVTGA
-96 FLCCFG
+96 LLCCFG

-108 VILPV
+108 VIIPV
-113 AQSFNM
+113 AQEFTM

-138 EYKELTTLLNT
+138 EYKELVTLLNT
-149 TSSVWVEWDDIPKY
+149 TSSIWVDSDEIPKY
-163 LKDAAVA
+163 LKEAAVA

-175 FYTHPGVDWMR
+175 FYTHPGVDWVR

-212 NLTGYNETTVKRKVI
+212 NLTGYNETTVKRKVV

-257 YKGVGSASYAYFGKP
+257 YKGVGSASYYYFGKP
-272 VNELSLAECASLI
+272 VSELSLAECASLI

-314 DKNKERQELV
+314 DKNKQRQELV

-334 SQEEYDQAV
+334 SQEEYDHAV
-343 AEELVFVRSESETQ
+343 AEELNFVRGEGETQ

-378 DKYDYSEEMAAR
+378 EKYNYSEDVADR

-397 RIYTCVDLDVQKA
+397 RIYTCVDLDVQHA
-410 AEKVYE
+410 AEQIYE
-416 NRDNLNYTSSN
+416 NRDNLNFTSSN

-462 FATEAY
+462 LATDAY
-468 RQPGSSIKPL
+468 RQPGSSLKPL
-478 SVYSPGLEMGVITP
+478 SVYSPGLEMGVISP
-492 ITIMDDYPYQ
+492 ITVVDDYPYQ
-502 LMNGSPWP
+502 VLNGSPWP

-515 AKYRGLTTVRS
+515 ARYKGLTTVRQ
-526 GLARSVNTIALRVL
+526 GLAQSVNTIALRVL
-540 ADRVTVDASFNFVES
+540 ADRVTVDASFDFVQS

-597 FAVFPSGGIYRNSRT
+597 FAAFPSGGIYRTSRT
-612 YTKVTHMVNGVE
+612 YTKVTHMVNDVE
-624 EVLIENPSVQEQAVK
+624 EVLLDNASTQEQAVK

-654 SAEGTAGSARFSS
+654 SSAGTAGSARFSS
-667 AIDIAGKTGTTSSSY
+667 SMGIAGKTGTTSSAY

-704 ARMSGTNRAIG
+704 ARMSGPNRAIA

-725 QGLSAKKFSQPDGL
+725 KDLSAKKFAEPDGL

-767 DRVFRDDAPT
+767 DRVFREDAPT
-777 EFCTCHTQESVVTMC
+777 EFCTCHTQESVVTVC
-792 KASPILAADGSETGL
+792 KADPILNEDGSETGL
-807 WHLAGEYCPEDQLV
+807 WHLAGEFCPEDQLHQICLV
-821 QFSLVQ
+821 QF
-827 YDRTP
+827 DRTP
-832 VGNAVAGD
+832 VGDAVAAD
-840 NAYLYSTIEAEG
+840 NAYLYSNAESLG
-852 SCTVHTT
+852 VCTVHT
-859 APIPDPEVPVSPEQP
+859 APPEPEPELPPVVDPFDP
-874 EQPGTPD
+874 
-881 QSGQPDSTPSQD
+881 STWFPSTDPTQPSQD
-893 VLQNRLP
+893 LP

>member
-1 MCNRI
+1 M
-6 FYISRVIVPGSPAIL
+6 
-21 SAEADPER
+21 
-29 RIAPLRGGKNVS
+29 S

-56 ERREHREEHS
+56 EHQE
-66 RRPRKRR
+66 RPRRR
-73 GSRAGLVLKVL
+73 RRRSSPAAAVLKVL
-84 GTLLLVALVTGA
+84 GTLLLVGLVTGA

-108 VILPV
+108 VIIPV
-113 AQSFNM
+113 AQEFTM
-119 NDFDVGENSVMYY
+119 NDFDVGENSVMFY
-132 QDKSTG
+132 QDQSTG
-138 EYKELTTLLNT
+138 EYKELVTLLNT
-149 TSSVWVEWDDIPKY
+149 TSSIWVDSDEIPKY
-163 LKDAAVA
+163 LKEAAVA

-175 FYTHPGVDWMR
+175 FYTHPGVDWVR

-212 NLTGYNETTVKRKVI
+212 NLTGYNETTVKRKVV

-257 YKGVGSASYAYFGKP
+257 YKGVGSASYYYFGKP
-272 VNELSLAECASLI
+272 VSELSLAECASLI

-314 DKNKERQELV
+314 DKNKQRQELV

-343 AEELVFVRSESETQ
+343 AEELNFVRGEGETQ

-378 DKYDYSEEMAAR
+378 EKYNYSEDVADR

-397 RIYTCVDLDVQKA
+397 RIYTCVDLDVQRA
-410 AEKVYE
+410 AERIYE

-462 FATEAY
+462 LATDAY
-468 RQPGSSIKPL
+468 RQPGSSLKPL
-478 SVYSPGLEMGVITP
+478 SVYSPGLEMGVISP
-492 ITIMDDYPYQ
+492 ITVVDDYPYQ
-502 LMNGSPWP
+502 VLNGSPWP

-515 AKYRGLTTVRS
+515 ARYKGLTTVRQ
-526 GLARSVNTIALRVL
+526 GLAQSVNTVALRVL
-540 ADRVTVDASFNFVES
+540 ADRVTVDASFDFVQS

-597 FAVFPSGGIYRNSRT
+597 FAAFPSGGIYRTSRT
-612 YTKVTHMVNGVE
+612 YTKVTHIVNDVE
-624 EVLIENPSVQEQAVK
+624 EVLLDNASTQEQAVK

-654 SAEGTAGSARFSS
+654 SSAGTAGSARFSS
-667 AIDIAGKTGTTSSSY
+667 SMDIAGKTGTTSSAY

-704 ARMSGTNRAIG
+704 ARMSGPNRAIA

-725 QGLSAKKFSQPDGL
+725 KDLSAKKFAEPDGL

-767 DRVFRDDAPT
+767 DRVFREDAPT
-777 EFCTCHTQESVVTMC
+777 EFCTCHTQESVVTVC
-792 KASPILAADGSETGL
+792 KADPILNEDGSETGL
-807 WHLAGEYCPEDQLV
+807 WHLAGEFCPEDQLHQICLV
-821 QFSLVQ
+821 QF
-827 YDRTP
+827 DRTP
-832 VGNAVAGD
+832 VGDAVAAD
-840 NAYLYSTIEAEG
+840 NAYLYSNAESLG
-852 SCTVHTT
+852 VCTVHT
-859 APIPDPEVPVSPEQP
+859 APPEPEPELPPVVDPFDP
-874 EQPGTPD
+874 
-881 QSGQPDSTPSQD
+881 STWFPSTDPTQPSQD
-893 VLQNRLP
+893 LP

>member
-1 MCNRI
+1 M
-6 FYISRVIVPGSPAIL
+6 
-21 SAEADPER
+21 
-29 RIAPLRGGKNVS
+29 S

-56 ERREHREEHS
+56 EHQE
-66 RRPRKRR
+66 RPRRR
-73 GSRAGLVLKVL
+73 RRRSSPAAAVLKVL
-84 GTLLLVALVTGA
+84 GTLLLVGLVTGA
-96 FLCCFG
+96 LLCCFG

-108 VILPV
+108 VIIPI
-113 AQSFNM
+113 AQEFTM

-138 EYKELTTLLNT
+138 EYKELVTLLNT
-149 TSSVWVEWDDIPKY
+149 TSSIWVDSDEIPKY
-163 LKDAAVA
+163 LKEAAVA

-175 FYTHPGVDWMR
+175 FYTHPGVDWVR

-212 NLTGYNETTVKRKVI
+212 NLTGYNETTVKRKVV
-227 EIFRALEFTK
+227 EIFRALECTK

-257 YKGVGSASYAYFGKP
+257 YKGVGSASYYYFGKP
-272 VNELSLAECASLI
+272 VSELSLAECASLI

-314 DKNKERQELV
+314 DKNKQRQELV

-343 AEELVFVRSESETQ
+343 AEELNFVRGEGETQ

-378 DKYDYSEEMAAR
+378 EKYNYSEDVADR

-397 RIYTCVDLDVQKA
+397 RIYTCVDLDVQHA
-410 AEKVYE
+410 AEQIYE
-416 NRDNLNYTSSN
+416 NRDNLNFTSSN

-462 FATEAY
+462 LATDAY
-468 RQPGSSIKPL
+468 RQPGSSLKPL
-478 SVYSPGLEMGVITP
+478 SVYSPGLEMGVISP
-492 ITIMDDYPYQ
+492 ITVVDDYPYQ
-502 LMNGSPWP
+502 VLNGSPWP

-515 AKYRGLTTVRS
+515 ARYKGLTTVRQ
-526 GLARSVNTIALRVL
+526 GLAQSVNTIALRVL
-540 ADRVTVDASFNFVES
+540 ADRVTVDASFDFIQS

-597 FAVFPSGGIYRNSRT
+597 FAAFPSGGIYRTSRT
-612 YTKVTHMVNGVE
+612 YTKVTHIVNDVE
-624 EVLIENPSVQEQAVK
+624 EVLLDNASTQEQAVK

-654 SAEGTAGSARFSS
+654 SSAGTAGSARFSS
-667 AIDIAGKTGTTSSSY
+667 SMGIAGKTGTTSSAY

-704 ARMSGTNRAIG
+704 ARMSGPNRAIA

-725 QGLSAKKFSQPDGL
+725 KDLSAKKFAEPDGL

-767 DRVFRDDAPT
+767 DRVFREDAPT
-777 EFCTCHTQESVVTMC
+777 EFCTCHTQESVVTVC
-792 KASPILAADGSETGL
+792 KADPILNEDGSETGL
-807 WHLAGEYCPEDQLV
+807 WHLAGEFCPEDQLHQICLV
-821 QFSLVQ
+821 QF
-827 YDRTP
+827 DRTP
-832 VGNAVAGD
+832 VGDAVAAD
-840 NAYLYSTIEAEG
+840 NAYLYSNAESLG
-852 SCTVHTT
+852 VCTVHT
-859 APIPDPEVPVSPEQP
+859 APPEPEPELPPVVDPFDP
-874 EQPGTPD
+874 
-881 QSGQPDSTPSQD
+881 STWFPSTDPTQPSQD
-893 VLQNRLP
+893 LP

>member
-1 MCNRI
+1 M
-6 FYISRVIVPGSPAIL
+6 
-21 SAEADPER
+21 
-29 RIAPLRGGKNVS
+29 S

-56 ERREHREEHS
+56 EHQE
-66 RRPRKRR
+66 RPRRR
-73 GSRAGLVLKVL
+73 RRRSSPAAAVLKVL
-84 GTLLLVALVTGA
+84 GTLLLVGLVTGA

-108 VILPV
+108 VIIPV
-113 AQSFNM
+113 AQEFTM
-119 NDFDVGENSVMYY
+119 NDFDVGENSVMFY
-132 QDKSTG
+132 QDQSTG
-138 EYKELTTLLNT
+138 EYKELVTLLNT
-149 TSSVWVEWDDIPKY
+149 TSSIWVDSDEIPKY
-163 LKDAAVA
+163 LKEAAVA

-175 FYTHPGVDWMR
+175 FYTHPGVDWVR

-212 NLTGYNETTVKRKVI
+212 NLTGYNETTVKRKVV

-257 YKGVGSASYAYFGKP
+257 YKGVGSASYYYFGKP
-272 VNELSLAECASLI
+272 VSELSLAECASLI

-314 DKNKERQELV
+314 DKNKQRQELV

-343 AEELVFVRSESETQ
+343 AEELNFVRGEGETQ

-378 DKYDYSEEMAAR
+378 EKYNYSEDVADR

-397 RIYTCVDLDVQKA
+397 RIYTCVDLDVQHA
-410 AEKVYE
+410 AEQIYE
-416 NRDNLNYTSSN
+416 NRDNLNFTSSN

-462 FATEAY
+462 LATDAY
-468 RQPGSSIKPL
+468 RQPGSSLKPL
-478 SVYSPGLEMGVITP
+478 SVYSPGLEMGVISP
-492 ITIMDDYPYQ
+492 ITVVDDYPYQ
-502 LMNGSPWP
+502 VLNGSPWP

-515 AKYRGLTTVRS
+515 ARYKGLTTVRQ
-526 GLARSVNTIALRVL
+526 GLAQSVNTVALRVL
-540 ADRVTVDASFNFVES
+540 ADRVTVDASFDFVQS

-588 VTTRQMATA
+588 VTTRQMAAA
-597 FAVFPSGGIYRNSRT
+597 FAVFPSGGIYRTART
-612 YTKVTHMVNGVE
+612 YTKVTHIVNDVE
-624 EVLIENPSVQEQAVK
+624 EVLLDNASTQEQAVK

-654 SAEGTAGSARFSS
+654 SSAGTAGSARFSS
-667 AIDIAGKTGTTSSSY
+667 SMGIAGKTGTTSSAY

-704 ARMSGTNRAIG
+704 ARMSGPNRAIA

-725 QGLSAKKFSQPDGL
+725 KDLSAKKFAEPDGL

-752 TSYCEMDPRGSRAFT
+752 TSFCEMDPRGSRAFT
-767 DRVFRDDAPT
+767 DRVFREDAPT
-777 EFCTCHTQESVVTMC
+777 EFCTCHTQESVVTLC
-792 KASPILAADGSETGL
+792 KADPILNEDGSETGL
-807 WHLAGEYCPEDQLV
+807 WHLAGEFCPEDQLHQICLV
-821 QFSLVQ
+821 QF
-827 YDRTP
+827 DRTP
-832 VGNAVAGD
+832 VGDAVAAD
-840 NAYLYSTIEAEG
+840 NAYLYSNAESLG
-852 SCTVHTT
+852 VCTVHT
-859 APIPDPEVPVSPEQP
+859 APPEPEPELPPVVDPFDP
-874 EQPGTPD
+874 
-881 QSGQPDSTPSQD
+881 STWFPSTDPTQPSQD
-893 VLQNRLP
+893 LP

>member
-1 MCNRI
+1 M
-6 FYISRVIVPGSPAIL
+6 P
-21 SAEADPER
+21 
-29 RIAPLRGGKNVS
+29 

-56 ERREHREEHS
+56 EHQE
-66 RRPRKRR
+66 RPRRR
-73 GSRAGLVLKVL
+73 RRRSSPAAAVLKVL
-84 GTLLLVALVTGA
+84 GTLLLVGLVTGA

-108 VILPV
+108 VIIPV
-113 AQSFNM
+113 AQEFTM
-119 NDFDVGENSVMYY
+119 NDFDVGENSVMFY
-132 QDKSTG
+132 QDQSTG
-138 EYKELTTLLNT
+138 EYKELVTLLNT
-149 TSSVWVEWDDIPKY
+149 TSSIWVDSDEIPKY
-163 LKDAAVA
+163 LKEAAVA

-175 FYTHPGVDWMR
+175 FYTHPGVDWVR

-193 MFTGQDIQGGST
+193 MFTKQNIQGGST

-212 NLTGYNETTVKRKVI
+212 NLTGYNETTVKRKVV

-257 YKGVGSASYAYFGKP
+257 YKGVGSASYYYFGKP
-272 VNELSLAECASLI
+272 VSELSLAECASLI

-314 DKNKERQELV
+314 DKNKQRQELV

-343 AEELVFVRSESETQ
+343 AEELNFVRGEGETQ

-378 DKYDYSEEMAAR
+378 EKYNYSEDVADR

-397 RIYTCVDLDVQKA
+397 RIYTCVDLDVQRA
-410 AEKVYE
+410 AERIYE
-416 NRDNLNYTSSN
+416 NRDNLNFTSSN

-462 FATEAY
+462 LATDAY
-468 RQPGSSIKPL
+468 RQPGSSLKPL
-478 SVYSPGLEMGVITP
+478 SVYSPGLEMGVISP
-492 ITIMDDYPYQ
+492 ISVVDDYPYQ
-502 LMNGSPWP
+502 VLNGSPWP

-515 AKYRGLTTVRS
+515 ARYKGLTTVRQ
-526 GLARSVNTIALRVL
+526 GLAQSVNTVALRVL
-540 ADRVTVDASFNFVES
+540 ADRVTVDASFDFVQS
-555 RYHIDL
+555 HYHIDL

-588 VTTRQMATA
+588 VTTRQMAAA
-597 FAVFPSGGIYRNSRT
+597 FAVFPSGGIYRTART
-612 YTKVTHMVNGVE
+612 YTKVTHMVNDVE
-624 EVLIENPSVQEQAVK
+624 EVLLDNASTQEQAVK

-654 SAEGTAGSARFSS
+654 SSAGTAGSARFSS
-667 AIDIAGKTGTTSSSY
+667 SMDIAGKTGTTSSAY

-704 ARMSGTNRAIG
+704 ARMSGPNRAIA

-725 QGLSAKKFSQPDGL
+725 KDLSAKKFAEPDGL

-767 DRVFRDDAPT
+767 DRVFREDAPT
-777 EFCTCHTQESVVTMC
+777 EFCTCHTQESVVTVC
-792 KASPILAADGSETGL
+792 KADPILNEDGSETGL
-807 WHLAGEYCPEDQLV
+807 WHLAGEFCPEDQLHQICLV
-821 QFSLVQ
+821 QF
-827 YDRTP
+827 DRTP
-832 VGNAVAGD
+832 VGDAVAAD
-840 NAYLYSTIEAEG
+840 NAYLYSNAESLG
-852 SCTVHTT
+852 VCTVHT
-859 APIPDPEVPVSPEQP
+859 APPEPEPELPPVVDPFDP
-874 EQPGTPD
+874 
-881 QSGQPDSTPSQD
+881 STWFPSTDPTQPSQD
-893 VLQNRLP
+893 LP

>member
-1 MCNRI
+1 M
-6 FYISRVIVPGSPAIL
+6 
-21 SAEADPER
+21 
-29 RIAPLRGGKNVS
+29 S

-56 ERREHREEHS
+56 EHQE
-66 RRPRKRR
+66 RPRRR
-73 GSRAGLVLKVL
+73 RRRSSPAAAVLKVL
-84 GTLLLVALVTGA
+84 GTLLLVGLVTGA

-108 VILPV
+108 VIIPV
-113 AQSFNM
+113 AQEFTM
-119 NDFDVGENSVMYY
+119 NDFDVGENSVMFY
-132 QDKSTG
+132 QDQSTG
-138 EYKELTTLLNT
+138 EYKELVTLLNT
-149 TSSVWVEWDDIPKY
+149 TSSIWVDSDEIPKY
-163 LKDAAVA
+163 LKEAAVA

-175 FYTHPGVDWMR
+175 FYTHPGVDWVR

-212 NLTGYNETTVKRKVI
+212 NLTGYNETTVKRKVV

-257 YKGVGSASYAYFGKP
+257 YKGVGSASYYYFGKP
-272 VNELSLAECASLI
+272 VSELSLAECASLI

-314 DKNKERQELV
+314 DKNKQRQELV

-343 AEELVFVRSESETQ
+343 AEELNFVRGEGETQ

-378 DKYDYSEEMAAR
+378 EKYNYSEDVADR

-397 RIYTCVDLDVQKA
+397 RIYTCVDLDVQRA
-410 AEKVYE
+410 AERIYE

-462 FATEAY
+462 LATDAY
-468 RQPGSSIKPL
+468 RQPGSSLKPL
-478 SVYSPGLEMGVITP
+478 SVYSPGLEMGVISP
-492 ITIMDDYPYQ
+492 ISVVDDYPYQ
-502 LMNGSPWP
+502 VLNGSPWP

-515 AKYRGLTTVRS
+515 ARYKGLTTVRQ
-526 GLARSVNTIALRVL
+526 GLAQSVNTVALRVL
-540 ADRVTVDASFNFVES
+540 ADRVTVDASFDFVQS

-588 VTTRQMATA
+588 VTTRQMAAA
-597 FAVFPSGGIYRNSRT
+597 FAVFPSGGIYRTART
-612 YTKVTHMVNGVE
+612 YTKVTHMVNDVE
-624 EVLIENPSVQEQAVK
+624 EVLLDNASTQEQAVK

-654 SAEGTAGSARFSS
+654 SSAGTAGSARFSS
-667 AIDIAGKTGTTSSSY
+667 SMDIAGKTGTTSSAY

-704 ARMSGTNRAIG
+704 AKMSGPNRAIA

-725 QGLSAKKFSQPDGL
+725 KDLSAKKFAEPDGL

-767 DRVFRDDAPT
+767 DRVFREDAPT
-777 EFCTCHTQESVVTMC
+777 EFCTCHTQESVVTVC
-792 KASPILAADGSETGL
+792 KADPILNEDGSETGL
-807 WHLAGEYCPEDQLV
+807 WHLAGEFCPEDQLHQICLV
-821 QFSLVQ
+821 QF
-827 YDRTP
+827 DRTP
-832 VGNAVAGD
+832 VGNAVAAD
-840 NAYLYSTIEAEG
+840 NAYLYSNAESLG
-852 SCTVHTT
+852 VCTVHT
-859 APIPDPEVPVSPEQP
+859 APPEPEPELPPVDPEDPDAPVQP
-874 EQPGTPD
+874 DPD
-881 QSGQPDSTPSQD
+881 QSRFPFGFE
-893 VLQNRLP
+893 LPF

>member
-1 MCNRI
+1 M
-6 FYISRVIVPGSPAIL
+6 
-21 SAEADPER
+21 
-29 RIAPLRGGKNVS
+29 S

-56 ERREHREEHS
+56 EHQERPRR
-66 RRPRKRR
+66 RKRR
-73 GSRAGLVLKVL
+73 SNAASAVLKVL
-84 GTLLLVALVTGA
+84 GTLLLVGLVTGA
-96 FLCCFG
+96 LLCCFG

-108 VILPV
+108 VIIPI
-113 AQSFNM
+113 AQEFTM

-138 EYKELTTLLNT
+138 EYKELVTLLNT
-149 TSSVWVEWDDIPKY
+149 TSSIWVDSDEIPKY
-163 LKDAAVA
+163 LKEAAVA

-175 FYTHPGVDWMR
+175 FYTHPGVDWVR

-212 NLTGYNETTVKRKVI
+212 NLTGYNETTVKRKVV

-257 YKGVGSASYAYFGKP
+257 YKGVGSASYYYFGKP
-272 VNELSLAECASLI
+272 VSELSLAECASLI

-314 DKNKERQELV
+314 DKNKQRQELV

-334 SQEEYDQAV
+334 SQEEYDHAV
-343 AEELVFVRSESETQ
+343 AEELNFVRGEGETQ

-378 DKYDYSEEMAAR
+378 EKYNYSEDVADR

-397 RIYTCVDLDVQKA
+397 RIYTCVDLDVQHA
-410 AEKVYE
+410 AEQIYE
-416 NRDNLNYTSSN
+416 NRDNLNFTSSN

-462 FATEAY
+462 LATDAY
-468 RQPGSSIKPL
+468 RQPGSSLKPL
-478 SVYSPGLEMGVITP
+478 SVYSPGLEMGVISP
-492 ITIMDDYPYQ
+492 ITVVDDYPYQ
-502 LMNGSPWP
+502 VLNGSPWP

-515 AKYRGLTTVRS
+515 ARYKGLTTVRQ
-526 GLARSVNTIALRVL
+526 GLAQSVNTIALRVL
-540 ADRVTVDASFNFVES
+540 ADRVTVDASFDFVQS

-597 FAVFPSGGIYRNSRT
+597 FAAFPSGGIYRTSRT
-612 YTKVTHMVNGVE
+612 YTKVTHMVNDVE
-624 EVLIENPSVQEQAVK
+624 EVLLDNASTQEQAVK

-654 SAEGTAGSARFSS
+654 SSAGTAGSARFSS
-667 AIDIAGKTGTTSSSY
+667 SMDIAGKTGTTSSAY

-704 ARMSGTNRAIG
+704 ARMSGPNRAIA

-725 QGLSAKKFSQPDGL
+725 KDLSAKKFAEPDGL

-767 DRVFRDDAPT
+767 DRVFREDAPT
-777 EFCTCHTQESVVTMC
+777 EFCTCHTQESVVTVC
-792 KASPILAADGSETGL
+792 KADPILNEDGSETGL
-807 WHLAGEYCPEDQLV
+807 WHLAGEFCPEDQLHQICLV
-821 QFSLVQ
+821 QF
-827 YDRTP
+827 DRTP
-832 VGNAVAGD
+832 VGDAVAAD
-840 NAYLYSTIEAEG
+840 NAYLYSNAESLG
-852 SCTVHTT
+852 VCTVHT
-859 APIPDPEVPVSPEQP
+859 APPEPEPELPPVVDPFDP
-874 EQPGTPD
+874 
-881 QSGQPDSTPSQD
+881 STWFPSTDPTQPSQD
-893 VLQNRLP
+893 LP

>member
-1 MCNRI
+1 M
-6 FYISRVIVPGSPAIL
+6 
-21 SAEADPER
+21 
-29 RIAPLRGGKNVS
+29 S

-56 ERREHREEHS
+56 EHQE
-66 RRPRKRR
+66 RPRRR
-73 GSRAGLVLKVL
+73 RRRSSPAAAVLKVL
-84 GTLLLVALVTGA
+84 GTLLLVGLVTGA
-96 FLCCFG
+96 LLCCFG

-108 VILPV
+108 VIIPI
-113 AQSFNM
+113 AQEFTM

-132 QDKSTG
+132 EDKTSG
-138 EYKELTTLLNT
+138 EYKELVTLLNT
-149 TSSVWVEWDDIPKY
+149 TSSIWVDSDEIPKY
-163 LKDAAVA
+163 LKEAAVA

-175 FYTHPGVDWMR
+175 FYTHPGVDWVR

-212 NLTGYNETTVKRKVI
+212 NLTGYNETTVKRKVV

-257 YKGVGSASYAYFGKP
+257 YKGVGSASYYYFGKP
-272 VNELSLAECASLI
+272 VSELSLAECASLI

-314 DKNKERQELV
+314 DKNKQRQELV

-343 AEELVFVRSESETQ
+343 AEELNFVRGEGETQ

-378 DKYDYSEEMAAR
+378 EKYNYSEDVADR

-397 RIYTCVDLDVQKA
+397 RIYTCVDLDVQRA
-410 AEKVYE
+410 AERIYE
-416 NRDNLNYTSSN
+416 NRDNLNFTSSN

-462 FATEAY
+462 LATDAY
-468 RQPGSSIKPL
+468 RQPGSSLKPL
-478 SVYSPGLEMGVITP
+478 SVYSPGLEMGVISP
-492 ITIMDDYPYQ
+492 ITVVDDYPYQ
-502 LMNGSPWP
+502 VLNGSPWP

-515 AKYRGLTTVRS
+515 ARYKGLTTVRQ
-526 GLARSVNTIALRVL
+526 GLAQSVNTVALRVL
-540 ADRVTVDASFNFVES
+540 ADRVTVDASFDFLQS

-597 FAVFPSGGIYRNSRT
+597 FAAFPSGGIYRTSRT
-612 YTKVTHMVNGVE
+612 YTKVTHMVNDVE
-624 EVLIENPSVQEQAVK
+624 EVLLDNASTQEQAVK

-654 SAEGTAGSARFSS
+654 SSAGTAGSARFSS
-667 AIDIAGKTGTTSSSY
+667 SMGIAGKTGTTSSAY

-704 ARMSGTNRAIG
+704 ARMSGPNRAIA

-725 QGLSAKKFSQPDGL
+725 KDLSAKKFAEPDGL

-752 TSYCEMDPRGSRAFT
+752 TSFCEMDPRGSRAFT
-767 DRVFRDDAPT
+767 DRVFREDAPT
-777 EFCTCHTQESVVTMC
+777 EFCTCHTQESVVTVC
-792 KASPILAADGSETGL
+792 KVDPILNEDGSETGL
-807 WHLAGEYCPEDQLV
+807 WHLAGEFCPEDQFHQICLV
-821 QFSLVQ
+821 QF
-827 YDRTP
+827 DRTP
-832 VGNAVAGD
+832 VGDAVAAD
-840 NAYLYSTIEAEG
+840 NAYLYSNAESLG
-852 SCTVHTT
+852 VCTVHT
-859 APIPDPEVPVSPEQP
+859 APPEPEPELPPVVDPFDP
-874 EQPGTPD
+874 
-881 QSGQPDSTPSQD
+881 STWFPSTDPTQPSQD
-893 VLQNRLP
+893 LP

>member
-1 MCNRI
+1 M
-6 FYISRVIVPGSPAIL
+6 
-21 SAEADPER
+21 
-29 RIAPLRGGKNVS
+29 S

-56 ERREHREEHS
+56 EHQE
-66 RRPRKRR
+66 RPRRR
-73 GSRAGLVLKVL
+73 RRRSSPAAAVLKVL
-84 GTLLLVALVTGA
+84 GTLLLVGLVTGA

-108 VILPV
+108 VIIPV
-113 AQSFNM
+113 AQEFTM

-138 EYKELTTLLNT
+138 EYKELVTLLNT
-149 TSSVWVEWDDIPKY
+149 TSSIWVDSDEIPKY
-163 LKDAAVA
+163 LKEAAVA

-175 FYTHPGVDWMR
+175 FYTHPGVDWVR

-212 NLTGYNETTVKRKVI
+212 NLTGYNETTVKRKVV

-257 YKGVGSASYAYFGKP
+257 YKGVGSASYYYFGKP
-272 VNELSLAECASLI
+272 VSELSLAECASLI

-314 DKNKERQELV
+314 DKNKQRQELV

-343 AEELVFVRSESETQ
+343 AEELNFVRGEGETQ

-378 DKYDYSEEMAAR
+378 EKYNYSEDVADR

-397 RIYTCVDLDVQKA
+397 RIYTCVDLDVQHA
-410 AEKVYE
+410 AEQIYE
-416 NRDNLNYTSSN
+416 NRDNLNFTSSN

-462 FATEAY
+462 LATDAY
-468 RQPGSSIKPL
+468 RQPGSSLKPL
-478 SVYSPGLEMGVITP
+478 SVYSPGLEMGVISP
-492 ITIMDDYPYQ
+492 ITVVDDYPYQ
-502 LMNGSPWP
+502 VLNGSPWP

-515 AKYRGLTTVRS
+515 ARYKGLTTVRQ
-526 GLARSVNTIALRVL
+526 GLAQSVNTVALRVL
-540 ADRVTVDASFNFVES
+540 ADRVTVDASFDFIQS
-555 RYHIDL
+555 HYHIDL

-597 FAVFPSGGIYRNSRT
+597 FAAFPSGGIYRTSRT
-612 YTKVTHMVNGVE
+612 YTKVTHIVNDVE
-624 EVLIENPSVQEQAVK
+624 EVLLDNASTQEQAVK

-654 SAEGTAGSARFSS
+654 SSAGTAGSARFSS
-667 AIDIAGKTGTTSSSY
+667 SMGIAGKTGTTSSAY

-704 ARMSGTNRAIG
+704 ARMSGPNRAIA

-725 QGLSAKKFSQPDGL
+725 KDLSAKKFAEPDGL

-752 TSYCEMDPRGSRAFT
+752 TSFCEMDPRGSRAFT
-767 DRVFRDDAPT
+767 DRVFREDAPT
-777 EFCTCHTQESVVTMC
+777 EFCTCHTQESVVTVC
-792 KASPILAADGSETGL
+792 KADPILNEDGSETGL
-807 WHLAGEYCPEDQLV
+807 WHLAGEFCPEDQLHQICLV
-821 QFSLVQ
+821 QF
-827 YDRTP
+827 DRTP
-832 VGNAVAGD
+832 VGDAVAAD
-840 NAYLYSTIEAEG
+840 NAYLYSNAESLG
-852 SCTVHTT
+852 VCTVHT
-859 APIPDPEVPVSPEQP
+859 APPEPELPPVVDPFDP
-874 EQPGTPD
+874 
-881 QSGQPDSTPSQD
+881 STWFPSTDPTQPSQD
-893 VLQNRLP
+893 LP

>member
-1 MCNRI
+1 M
-6 FYISRVIVPGSPAIL
+6 
-21 SAEADPER
+21 
-29 RIAPLRGGKNVS
+29 S

-56 ERREHREEHS
+56 EHQE
-66 RRPRKRR
+66 RPRRR
-73 GSRAGLVLKVL
+73 RRRSSPAAAVLKVL
-84 GTLLLVALVTGA
+84 GTLLLVGLVTGA

-108 VILPV
+108 VIIPV
-113 AQSFNM
+113 AQEFTM
-119 NDFDVGENSVMYY
+119 NDFDVGENSVMFY
-132 QDKSTG
+132 QDQSTG
-138 EYKELTTLLNT
+138 EYKELVTLLNT
-149 TSSVWVEWDDIPKY
+149 TSSIWVDSDEIPKY
-163 LKDAAVA
+163 LKEAAVA

-175 FYTHPGVDWMR
+175 FYTHPGVDWVR

-212 NLTGYNETTVKRKVI
+212 NLTGYNETTVKRKVV

-257 YKGVGSASYAYFGKP
+257 YKGVGSASYYYFGKP
-272 VNELSLAECASLI
+272 VSELSLAECASLI

-314 DKNKERQELV
+314 DKNKQRQELV

-343 AEELVFVRSESETQ
+343 AEELNFVRGEGETQ

-378 DKYDYSEEMAAR
+378 EKYNYSEDVADR

-397 RIYTCVDLDVQKA
+397 RIYTCVDLDVQRA
-410 AEKVYE
+410 AERIYE

-462 FATEAY
+462 LATDAY
-468 RQPGSSIKPL
+468 RQPGSSLKPL
-478 SVYSPGLEMGVITP
+478 SVYSPGLEMGVISP
-492 ITIMDDYPYQ
+492 ISVVDDYPYQ
-502 LMNGSPWP
+502 VLNGSPWP

-515 AKYRGLTTVRS
+515 ARYKGLTTVRQ
-526 GLARSVNTIALRVL
+526 GLAQSVNTVALRVL
-540 ADRVTVDASFNFVES
+540 ADRVTVDASFDFVQS

-588 VTTRQMATA
+588 VTTRQMAAA
-597 FAVFPSGGIYRNSRT
+597 FAVFPSGGIYRTART
-612 YTKVTHMVNGVE
+612 YTKVTHMVNDVE
-624 EVLIENPSVQEQAVK
+624 EVLLDNASTQEQAVK

-654 SAEGTAGSARFSS
+654 SSAGTAGSARFSS
-667 AIDIAGKTGTTSSSY
+667 SMDIAGKTGTTSSAY

-704 ARMSGTNRAIG
+704 ARMSGPNRAIA

-725 QGLSAKKFSQPDGL
+725 KDLSAKKFAEPDGL

-767 DRVFRDDAPT
+767 DRVFREDAPT
-777 EFCTCHTQESVVTMC
+777 EFCTCHTQESVVTVC
-792 KASPILAADGSETGL
+792 KADPILNEDGSETGL
-807 WHLAGEYCPEDQLV
+807 WHLAGEFCPEDQLHQICLV
-821 QFSLVQ
+821 QF
-827 YDRTP
+827 DRTP
-832 VGNAVAGD
+832 VGNAVAAD
-840 NAYLYSTIEAEG
+840 NAYLYSNAESLG
-852 SCTVHTT
+852 VCTVHT
-859 APIPDPEVPVSPEQP
+859 APPEPEPELPPVDPEDPDAPVQP
-874 EQPGTPD
+874 DPD
-881 QSGQPDSTPSQD
+881 QSRFPFGFE
-893 VLQNRLP
+893 LPF

>member
-1 MCNRI
+1 M
-6 FYISRVIVPGSPAIL
+6 
-21 SAEADPER
+21 
-29 RIAPLRGGKNVS
+29 S

-56 ERREHREEHS
+56 EHQE
-66 RRPRKRR
+66 RPRRR
-73 GSRAGLVLKVL
+73 RRRSSPAAAVLKVL
-84 GTLLLVALVTGA
+84 GTLLLVGLVTGA

-108 VILPV
+108 VIIPV
-113 AQSFNM
+113 AQEFTM

-138 EYKELTTLLNT
+138 EYKELVTLLNT
-149 TSSVWVEWDDIPKY
+149 TSSIWVDSDEIPKY
-163 LKDAAVA
+163 LKEAAVA

-175 FYTHPGVDWMR
+175 FYTHPGVDWVR

-212 NLTGYNETTVKRKVI
+212 NLTGYNETTVKRKVV

-257 YKGVGSASYAYFGKP
+257 YKGVGSASYYYFGKP
-272 VNELSLAECASLI
+272 VSELSLAECASLI

-314 DKNKERQELV
+314 DKNKQRQELV

-343 AEELVFVRSESETQ
+343 AEELNFVRGEGETQ

-378 DKYDYSEEMAAR
+378 EKYNYSEDVADR

-397 RIYTCVDLDVQKA
+397 RIYTCVDLDVQHA
-410 AEKVYE
+410 AEQIYE
-416 NRDNLNYTSSN
+416 NRDNLNFTSSN

-462 FATEAY
+462 LATDAY
-468 RQPGSSIKPL
+468 RQPGSSLKPL
-478 SVYSPGLEMGVITP
+478 SVYSPGLEMGVISP
-492 ITIMDDYPYQ
+492 ISVVDDYPYQ
-502 LMNGSPWP
+502 VLNGSPWP

-515 AKYRGLTTVRS
+515 ARYKGLTTVRQ
-526 GLARSVNTIALRVL
+526 GLAQSVNTIALRVL
-540 ADRVTVDASFNFVES
+540 ADRVTVDASFDFVQS

-597 FAVFPSGGIYRNSRT
+597 FAAFPSGGIYRTSRT
-612 YTKVTHMVNGVE
+612 YTKVTHMVNDVE
-624 EVLIENPSVQEQAVK
+624 EVLLDNASTQEQAVK

-654 SAEGTAGSARFSS
+654 SSAGTAGSARFSS
-667 AIDIAGKTGTTSSSY
+667 SMDIAGKTGTTSSAY

-704 ARMSGTNRAIG
+704 AKMSGPNRAIA

-725 QGLSAKKFSQPDGL
+725 KDLSAKKFAEPDGL

-752 TSYCEMDPRGSRAFT
+752 TSFCEMDPRGSRAFT
-767 DRVFRDDAPT
+767 DRVFREDAPT
-777 EFCTCHTQESVVTMC
+777 EFCTCHTQESVVTVC
-792 KASPILAADGSETGL
+792 KADPILNEDGSETGL
-807 WHLAGEYCPEDQLV
+807 WHLAGEFCPEDQLHQICLV
-821 QFSLVQ
+821 QF
-827 YDRTP
+827 DRTP
-832 VGNAVAGD
+832 VGDAVAAD
-840 NAYLYSTIEAEG
+840 NAYLYSNAESLG
-852 SCTVHTT
+852 VCTVHT
-859 APIPDPEVPVSPEQP
+859 APPEPELPPVVDPFDP
-874 EQPGTPD
+874 
-881 QSGQPDSTPSQD
+881 STWFPSTDPTQPSQD
-893 VLQNRLP
+893 LP